1 MFGQDS
7 IKNLDDYRNKLSE
20 LKEYILDFDASA
32 RTQRAQNILS
42 VDISEYERA
51 VDIYDE
57 LIQKDNSLT
66 ESAAKKQAISEA
78 FQNASDSARDY
89 AAANDMTAESVSKFQ
104 QRQTVAI
111 DAMQKTSLASR
122 AAAIGMGLLN
132 TALTSLAVA
141 GASIIIN
148 AVVQAIDELIIT
160 QEECVEKAAELNSE
174 YQSLENE
181 LQSLTSELNATK
193 EAIAELEGQGTLTIT
208 EQGELETLKE
218 QNAELERQ
226 IALKKTLQEQNRA
239 NASAN
244 AEAYFNTTEKY
255 EVHGP
260 QQIWFTD
267 DPNSG
272 TVLEEAQYYM
282 DQIDVLN
289 AELADAQ
296 KRQSEYANTLG
307 ETSTEYQAV
316 TGRIAEIQAE
326 TTKYNEALTS
336 LVSEID
342 TQAESLDTSTESG
355 KQLKSAIDDLLLSYM
370 QFTDSD
376 SFFDSFVSTK
386 GFERLDR
393 SFSRM
398 AENNE
403 LTAEAIA
410 QNQEFVWELTQAGIT
425 IDEVVEHYN
434 ALAAAARES
443 GAAMSDGFD
452 LSNYADVDAALA
464 DIIERLDVI
473 NSTEINAAHFE
484 DLDNTAWEDLQIL
497 MEETGMTLE
506 QVIERAEE
514 LGLVASSGAGLLGDG
529 FADAAQDA
537 QILMTNLA
545 GVQQRMDVLIG
556 AYQSLANGEKLSA
569 STMQELLNYYPQ
581 LESELMQ
588 YLTGMRTHTELMA
601 DLEELYQLD
610 LDNWNALLTAKL
622 ENDSEFWAQ
631 WLSNNETWVDEFA
644 SAYGVDLSNYTSY
657 AQAKMALMQAMINM
671 QNMEVIGG
679 RETTVDDTG
688 AIVTGQ
694 RRVQDAVNVTEDA
707 VKSLE
712 DAFKQAQS
720 VSFNAL
726 EGQFGSLQSAIDSTA
741 NSARDAA
748 SAIRSIAS
756 SSLSQIN
763 GLMDMTISMLKQDLQ
778 NQLDGIDAS
787 LDAMQ
792 DNYNAQKDNIEANR
806 DAALDSI
813 EDQIDALR
821 DQKDAQ
827 DDMYDAQIDALRD
840 AQDAQD
846 KIYEDQ
852 IDALEDELD
861 AYNKIIDA
869 QIEMIRLKEEQH
881 DYENELADKQKEV
894 ADIEAQLA
902 ELGLDDSI
910 EAQKK
915 RLELEEELAEK
926 KEELEEFQHD
936 KNIEDQ
942 ITALENEKKQYEEE
956 QQAAI
961 DRIEAEKEAYD
972 EMISVKIEGI
982 QKAKEAFDDSIEAEI
997 NALQDQKDRMQDYY
1011 DSQLANLQRNYEAD
1025 RAAAEAQKERIQ
1037 AQINDEASLRQ
1048 QAIELIEGR
1057 SQEFYNRLIEWN
1069 RQYGTGIDADVTLKW
1084 NNAYAALETFG
1095 GKQFDVLSVMNDL
1108 TFAADGFTAS
1118 LSEAVAEAGNL
1129 QSALQGVLN
1138 MQSTVAKFNQ
1148 ASMIDAA
1155 TSHGASPGGKPTPF
1169 AKYHEGGEVGKDNT
1183 ISYKKFR
1190 SYMENLK
1197 SDEIPAILQKKE
1209 WVLTEE
1215 QQGNI
1220 LKLAQNQ
1227 QEIIDSFTRMYR
1239 SLSSA
1244 LPDNDLSSL
1253 NRTLSTNGIPEMPES
1268 VSAVSGSEPINFF
1281 ISTEITGNA
1290 DDSVM
1295 DDWFAKNSEAFQD
1308 RFARYTLERINY
1320 KRSLRTVR

>member
-1 MFGQDS
+1 MFNQGS
-7 IKNLDDYRNKLSE
+7 LKELDGYKNKLSE
-20 LKEYILDFDASA
+20 VFQYITDFNASK
-32 RTQRAQNILS
+32 RTQQAQSILNID
-42 VDISEYERA
+42 VSEYEKA
-51 VDIYDE
+51 VSVYED
-57 LIQKDNSLT
+57 LLKKDSAFT

-78 FQNASDSARDY
+78 FKDASDSLKNY
-89 AAANDMTAESVSKFQ
+89 AAANDLTSESVGRFKQ
-104 QRQTVAI
+104 QQTVAI
-111 DAMQKTSLASR
+111 ETMQKTSLASK
-122 AAAIGMGLLN
+122 AASVGVGLLSA
-132 TALTSLAVA
+132 ALSSIVTLAVV
-141 GASIIIN
+141 STI
-148 AVVQAIDELIIT
+148 QALITKIDELLHQEEIWLEKT
-160 QEECVEKAAELNSE
+160 QELKEKHEELESE
-174 YQSLENE
+174 IA
-181 LQSLTSELNATK
+181 SLTSELDNLNK
-193 EAIAELEGQGTLTIT
+193 QIDELEGKDHLTLT
-208 EQGELETLKE
+208 EQSDLENLRNQRLELEQTLAVQRQLNEEARKAESDAAINYFKSNNIIDNTFGLMGE
-218 QNAELERQ
+218 QTSLESQ
-226 IALKKTLQEQNRA
+226 IQTSTR
-239 NASAN
+239 
-244 AEAYFNTTEKY
+244 
-255 EVHGP
+255 
-260 QQIWFTD
+260 
-267 DPNSG
+267 
-272 TVLEEAQYYM
+272 VLEQMKERFGENSDVAQS
-282 DQIDVLN
+282 
-289 AELADAQ
+289 AQ
-296 KRQSEYANTLG
+296 KDLDELTAKFKEND
-307 ETSTEYQAV
+307 QA
-316 TGRIAEIQAE
+316 IQE
-326 TTKYNEALTS
+326 NIKNIML
-336 LVSEID
+336 
-342 TQAESLDTSTESG
+342 QAESLSDDSDAAQMLKDSINDLYTAYLMDQGDIGGAYTSFLKSNDLG
-355 KQLKSAIDDLLLSYM
+355 SLDKQLQSL
-370 QFTDSD
+370 
-376 SFFDSFVSTK
+376 
-386 GFERLDR
+386 
-393 SFSRM
+393 
-398 AENNE
+398 AEHKE
-403 LTAEAIA
+403 LTREDILA
-410 QNQEFVWELTQAGIT
+410 NQEFVWMLTQVGIT

-434 ALAAAARES
+434 ALAAAQQS
-443 GAAMSDGFD
+443 AADAPSFD
-452 LSNYADVDAALA
+452 LSSAEGLKSALS
-464 DIIERLDVI
+464 DIIERLGVV
-473 NSTEINAAHFE
+473 NSTELNAANF
-484 DLDNTAWEDLQIL
+484 DTVDGDAGDAWAELQRI
-497 MEETGMTLE
+497 MQETGMTLE
-506 QVIERAEE
+506 EIIEKSEE
-514 LGLVASSGAGLLGDG
+514 FGLVSSDEISQLTDEFIEANQNTQTFSQNLSNIQTRI
-529 FADAAQDA
+529 DA
-537 QILMTNLA
+537 LTS
-545 GVQQRMDVLIG
+545 
-556 AYQSLANGEKLSA
+556 AYQSLSNGEKLSA
-569 STMQELLNYYPQ
+569 DIVQNLLSYYPQ
-581 LESELMQ
+581 LESELLE
-588 YLTGMRTHTELMA
+588 YLAGLRSQSQLMA
-601 DLEELYQLD
+601 DLESAYQVD
-610 LDNWNALLTAKL
+610 LDNWRALILAKM
-622 ENDSEFWAQ
+622 
-631 WLSNNETWVDEFA
+631 SNNEEFYSQIITDNAAWVSEF
-644 SAYGVDLSNYTSY
+644 SRQYGVDLSQCQSY
-657 AQAKMALMQAMINM
+657 AQAKIKVFQTIMDAAMAAARATAGMTNIEGPLTWEQTSGATTAALEEIERAMEELNSISM
-671 QNMEVIGG
+671 GSI
-679 RETTVDDTG
+679 
-688 AIVTGQ
+688 
-694 RRVQDAVNVTEDA
+694 
-707 VKSLE
+707 
-712 DAFKQAQS
+712 
-720 VSFNAL
+720 
-726 EGQFGSLQSAIDSTA
+726 EGQFSSLKSAIDSTA

-910 EAQKK
+910 EAQKQ

-1037 AQINDEASLRQ
+1037 AQINDEAALRQ

-1084 NNAYAALETFG
+1084 NNAYAALEAFG
-1095 GKQFDVLSVMNDL
+1095 GKQFDVLDVMNNL
-1108 TFAADGFTAS
+1108 TVAADGFNES
-1118 LSEAVAEAGNL
+1118 LRQAVEEAGNL

-1138 MQSTVAKFNQ
+1138 MQSSVNR

-1183 ISYKKFR
+1183 ISYKQFR

-1227 QEIIDSFTRMYR
+1227 QEIIDSFTRMYS

-1253 NRTLSTNGIPEMPES
+1253 NRTLSANGIPEMPES

-1295 DDWFAKNSEAFQD
+1295 DDWFTKNSEAFQD

>member
-1 MFGQDS
+1 MFNQGS
-7 IKNLDDYRNKLSE
+7 LKELDDYKNKLSE
-20 LKEYILDFDASA
+20 VFQYITDFNASK
-32 RTQRAQNILS
+32 RTQQAQSILNID
-42 VDISEYERA
+42 VSEYEKA
-51 VDIYDE
+51 VSIYED
-57 LIQKDNSLT
+57 LLKKDSAFT

-78 FQNASDSARDY
+78 FKDASDSLKNY
-89 AAANDMTAESVSKFQ
+89 AAANDLTSESVGRFKQ
-104 QRQTVAI
+104 QQTVAI
-111 DAMQKTSLASR
+111 ETMQKTSLASK
-122 AAAIGMGLLN
+122 AASVGVGLLSA
-132 TALTSLAVA
+132 ALSSIVTLAVV
-141 GASIIIN
+141 STI
-148 AVVQAIDELIIT
+148 QALITKIDELLHQEEIWLEKT
-160 QEECVEKAAELNSE
+160 QELKEKHEELESE
-174 YQSLENE
+174 IA
-181 LQSLTSELNATK
+181 SLTSELDNLNK
-193 EAIAELEGQGTLTIT
+193 QIDELEGKDHLTLT
-208 EQGELETLKE
+208 EQSDLENLRNQRLELEQTLAVQRQLNEEARKAESDAAINYFKSNNIIDNTFGLMGE
-218 QNAELERQ
+218 QTSLESQ
-226 IALKKTLQEQNRA
+226 IQTSTR
-239 NASAN
+239 
-244 AEAYFNTTEKY
+244 
-255 EVHGP
+255 
-260 QQIWFTD
+260 
-267 DPNSG
+267 
-272 TVLEEAQYYM
+272 VLEQMKERFGENSDVAQS
-282 DQIDVLN
+282 
-289 AELADAQ
+289 AQ
-296 KRQSEYANTLG
+296 KDLDELTAKFKEND
-307 ETSTEYQAV
+307 QA
-316 TGRIAEIQAE
+316 IQE
-326 TTKYNEALTS
+326 NIKNIML
-336 LVSEID
+336 
-342 TQAESLDTSTESG
+342 QAESLSDDSDAAKMLKDSINDLYTAYLMDQGDIGGAYTSFLKSNDLG
-355 KQLKSAIDDLLLSYM
+355 SLDKQLQSL
-370 QFTDSD
+370 
-376 SFFDSFVSTK
+376 
-386 GFERLDR
+386 
-393 SFSRM
+393 
-398 AENNE
+398 AEHKE
-403 LTAEAIA
+403 LTREDILA
-410 QNQEFVWELTQAGIT
+410 NQEFVWMLTQVGIT

-434 ALAAAARES
+434 ALAAAQQS
-443 GAAMSDGFD
+443 AADAPSFD
-452 LSNYADVDAALA
+452 LSSAEGLKSALS
-464 DIIERLDVI
+464 DIIERLGVV
-473 NSTEINAAHFE
+473 NATELNAANF
-484 DLDNTAWEDLQIL
+484 DTVDGDAGDAWAELQRI
-497 MEETGMTLE
+497 MQETGMTLE
-506 QVIERAEE
+506 EIIEKSEE
-514 LGLVASSGAGLLGDG
+514 FGLVSSDG
-529 FADAAQDA
+529 ISQLTDEFIEANQNTQTFSQNLSNIQTRIDA
-537 QILMTNLA
+537 LTS
-545 GVQQRMDVLIG
+545 
-556 AYQSLANGEKLSA
+556 AYQSLSNGEKLSA
-569 STMQELLNYYPQ
+569 DIVQNLLSYYPQ
-581 LESELMQ
+581 LESELLE
-588 YLTGMRTHTELMA
+588 YLAGLRSQSQLMA
-601 DLEELYQLD
+601 DLESAYQVD
-610 LDNWNALLTAKL
+610 LDNWRALILAKM
-622 ENDSEFWAQ
+622 
-631 WLSNNETWVDEFA
+631 SNNEEFYSQIITDNAAWVSEF
-644 SAYGVDLSNYTSY
+644 SRQYGVDLSQCQSY
-657 AQAKMALMQAMINM
+657 AQAKIKVFQTIMDAAMAAARATAGMTNIEGPLTWEQTSGATTAALEEIERAMEELNSISM
-671 QNMEVIGG
+671 GSI
-679 RETTVDDTG
+679 
-688 AIVTGQ
+688 
-694 RRVQDAVNVTEDA
+694 
-707 VKSLE
+707 
-712 DAFKQAQS
+712 
-720 VSFNAL
+720 
-726 EGQFGSLQSAIDSTA
+726 EGQFSSLQSAIDSTA

-910 EAQKK
+910 EAQKQ

-942 ITALENEKKQYEEE
+942 IAALENEKKQYEEE

-1084 NNAYAALETFG
+1084 NNAYAALEAFG
-1095 GKQFDVLSVMNDL
+1095 GKQFDVLDVMNNL
-1108 TFAADGFTAS
+1108 TVAADGFNES
-1118 LSEAVAEAGNL
+1118 LRQAVEEAGNL
-1129 QSALQGVLN
+1129 QSALKGVLN
-1138 MQSTVAKFNQ
+1138 MQSSVNR

-1183 ISYKKFR
+1183 ISYKQFR

-1227 QEIIDSFTRMYR
+1227 QEIIDSFTRMYS

>member
-1 MFGQDS
+1 MFNQGS
-7 IKNLDDYRNKLSE
+7 LKELDDYKNKLSE
-20 LKEYILDFDASA
+20 VFQYITDFNASK
-32 RTQRAQNILS
+32 RTQQAQSILNID
-42 VDISEYERA
+42 VSEYEKA
-51 VDIYDE
+51 VSIYED
-57 LIQKDNSLT
+57 LLKKDSAFT

-78 FQNASDSARDY
+78 FKDASDSLKNY
-89 AAANDMTAESVSKFQ
+89 AAANDLTSESVGRFKQ
-104 QRQTVAI
+104 QQTVAI
-111 DAMQKTSLASR
+111 ETMQKTSLASK
-122 AAAIGMGLLN
+122 AASVGVGLLSA
-132 TALTSLAVA
+132 ALSSIVTLAVV
-141 GASIIIN
+141 STI
-148 AVVQAIDELIIT
+148 QALITKIDELLHQEEIWLEKT
-160 QEECVEKAAELNSE
+160 QELKEKHEELESE
-174 YQSLENE
+174 IA
-181 LQSLTSELNATK
+181 SLTSELDNLNK
-193 EAIAELEGQGTLTIT
+193 QIDELEGKDHLTLT
-208 EQGELETLKE
+208 EQSDLENLRNQRLELEQTLAVQRQLNEEARKAESDAAINYFKSNNIIDNTFGLMGE
-218 QNAELERQ
+218 QTSLESQ
-226 IALKKTLQEQNRA
+226 IQTSTR
-239 NASAN
+239 
-244 AEAYFNTTEKY
+244 
-255 EVHGP
+255 
-260 QQIWFTD
+260 
-267 DPNSG
+267 
-272 TVLEEAQYYM
+272 VLEQMKERFGENSDVAQS
-282 DQIDVLN
+282 
-289 AELADAQ
+289 AQ
-296 KRQSEYANTLG
+296 KDLDELTAKFKEND
-307 ETSTEYQAV
+307 QA
-316 TGRIAEIQAE
+316 IQE
-326 TTKYNEALTS
+326 NIKNIML
-336 LVSEID
+336 
-342 TQAESLDTSTESG
+342 QAESLSDDSDAAKMLKDSINDLYTAYLMDQGDIGGAYTSFLKSNDLG
-355 KQLKSAIDDLLLSYM
+355 SLDKQLQSL
-370 QFTDSD
+370 
-376 SFFDSFVSTK
+376 
-386 GFERLDR
+386 
-393 SFSRM
+393 
-398 AENNE
+398 AEHKE
-403 LTAEAIA
+403 LTREDILA
-410 QNQEFVWELTQAGIT
+410 NQEFVWMLTQVGIT

-434 ALAAAARES
+434 ALAAAQQS
-443 GAAMSDGFD
+443 AADAPSFD
-452 LSNYADVDAALA
+452 LSSAEGLKSALS
-464 DIIERLDVI
+464 DIIERLGVV
-473 NSTEINAAHFE
+473 NSTELNAANFDTVDGDE
-484 DLDNTAWEDLQIL
+484 GDAWAELQRI
-497 MEETGMTLE
+497 MQETGMTLE
-506 QVIERAEE
+506 EIIEKSEE
-514 LGLVASSGAGLLGDG
+514 FGLVSSDG
-529 FADAAQDA
+529 ISQLTDEFIEANQNTQTFSQNLSNIQTRIDA
-537 QILMTNLA
+537 LTS
-545 GVQQRMDVLIG
+545 
-556 AYQSLANGEKLSA
+556 AYQSLSNGEKLSA
-569 STMQELLNYYPQ
+569 DIVQNLLSYYPQ
-581 LESELMQ
+581 LESELLE
-588 YLTGMRTHTELMA
+588 YLAGLRSQSQLMA
-601 DLEELYQLD
+601 DLESAYQVD
-610 LDNWNALLTAKL
+610 LDNWRALILAKM
-622 ENDSEFWAQ
+622 
-631 WLSNNETWVDEFA
+631 SNNEEFYSQIITDNAAWVSEF
-644 SAYGVDLSNYTSY
+644 SRQYGVDLSQCQSY
-657 AQAKMALMQAMINM
+657 AQAKIKVFQTIMDAAMAAARATAGMTNIEGPLTWEQTSGATTAALEEIERAMEELNSISM
-671 QNMEVIGG
+671 GSI
-679 RETTVDDTG
+679 
-688 AIVTGQ
+688 
-694 RRVQDAVNVTEDA
+694 
-707 VKSLE
+707 
-712 DAFKQAQS
+712 
-720 VSFNAL
+720 
-726 EGQFGSLQSAIDSTA
+726 EGQFSSLQSAIDSTA

-792 DNYNAQKDNIEANR
+792 DHYNAQKDNIEANR

-910 EAQKK
+910 EAQKQ

-1037 AQINDEASLRQ
+1037 AQINDEAALRQ

-1183 ISYKKFR
+1183 ISYKQFR
-1190 SYMENLK
+1190 TYMENLK

-1227 QEIIDSFTRMYR
+1227 QEIIDSFTRMYS

>member
-1 MFGQDS
+1 MFNQGS
-7 IKNLDDYRNKLSE
+7 LKELDDYKNKLSE
-20 LKEYILDFDASA
+20 VFQYITDFNASK
-32 RTQRAQNILS
+32 RTQQAQSILNID
-42 VDISEYERA
+42 VSEYEKA
-51 VDIYDE
+51 VSIYED
-57 LIQKDNSLT
+57 LLKKDSAFT

-78 FQNASDSARDY
+78 FKDASDSLKNY
-89 AAANDMTAESVSKFQ
+89 AAANDLTSESVGRFKQ
-104 QRQTVAI
+104 QQTVAI
-111 DAMQKTSLASR
+111 ETMQKTSLASK
-122 AAAIGMGLLN
+122 AASVGVGLLSA
-132 TALTSLAVA
+132 ALSSIVTLAVV
-141 GASIIIN
+141 STI
-148 AVVQAIDELIIT
+148 QALITKIDELLHQEEIWLEKT
-160 QEECVEKAAELNSE
+160 QELKEKHEELESE
-174 YQSLENE
+174 IA
-181 LQSLTSELNATK
+181 SLTSELDNLNK
-193 EAIAELEGQGTLTIT
+193 QIDELEGKDHLTLT
-208 EQGELETLKE
+208 EQSDLENLRNQRLELEQTLAVQRQLNEEARKAESDAAINYFKSNNIIDNTFGLMGE
-218 QNAELERQ
+218 QTSLESQ
-226 IALKKTLQEQNRA
+226 IQTSTR
-239 NASAN
+239 
-244 AEAYFNTTEKY
+244 
-255 EVHGP
+255 
-260 QQIWFTD
+260 
-267 DPNSG
+267 
-272 TVLEEAQYYM
+272 VLEQMKERFGENSDVAQS
-282 DQIDVLN
+282 
-289 AELADAQ
+289 AQ
-296 KRQSEYANTLG
+296 KDLDELTAKFKEND
-307 ETSTEYQAV
+307 QA
-316 TGRIAEIQAE
+316 IQE
-326 TTKYNEALTS
+326 NIKNIML
-336 LVSEID
+336 
-342 TQAESLDTSTESG
+342 QAESLSDDSDAAKMLKDSINDLYTAYLMDQGDIGGAYTSFLKSNDLG
-355 KQLKSAIDDLLLSYM
+355 SLDKQLQSL
-370 QFTDSD
+370 
-376 SFFDSFVSTK
+376 
-386 GFERLDR
+386 
-393 SFSRM
+393 
-398 AENNE
+398 AEHKE
-403 LTAEAIA
+403 LTREDILA
-410 QNQEFVWELTQAGIT
+410 NQEFVWMLTQVGIT

-434 ALAAAARES
+434 ALAAAQQS
-443 GAAMSDGFD
+443 AADAPSFD
-452 LSNYADVDAALA
+452 LSSAEGLKSALS
-464 DIIERLDVI
+464 DIIERLGVV
-473 NSTEINAAHFE
+473 NSTELNAANF
-484 DLDNTAWEDLQIL
+484 DTVDGDAGDAWAELQRI
-497 MEETGMTLE
+497 MQETGMTLE
-506 QVIERAEE
+506 EIIEKSEE
-514 LGLVASSGAGLLGDG
+514 FGLVSSDG
-529 FADAAQDA
+529 ISQLTDELIEANQNTQTFSQNLSNIQTRIDA
-537 QILMTNLA
+537 LTS
-545 GVQQRMDVLIG
+545 
-556 AYQSLANGEKLSA
+556 AYQSLSNGEKLSA
-569 STMQELLNYYPQ
+569 DIVQNLLSYYPQ
-581 LESELMQ
+581 LESELLE
-588 YLTGMRTHTELMA
+588 YLAGLRSQSQLMA
-601 DLEELYQLD
+601 DLESAYQVD
-610 LDNWNALLTAKL
+610 LDNWRALILAKM
-622 ENDSEFWAQ
+622 
-631 WLSNNETWVDEFA
+631 SNNEEFYSQIITDNAAWVSEF
-644 SAYGVDLSNYTSY
+644 SRQYGVDLSQCQSY
-657 AQAKMALMQAMINM
+657 AQAKIKVFQTIMDAAMAAARATAGMTNIEGPLTWEQTSGATTAALEEIERAMEELNSISM
-671 QNMEVIGG
+671 GSI
-679 RETTVDDTG
+679 
-688 AIVTGQ
+688 
-694 RRVQDAVNVTEDA
+694 
-707 VKSLE
+707 
-712 DAFKQAQS
+712 
-720 VSFNAL
+720 
-726 EGQFGSLQSAIDSTA
+726 EGQFSSLQSAIDSTA

-778 NQLDGIDAS
+778 NELDGIDAS

-910 EAQKK
+910 EAQKQ

-1227 QEIIDSFTRMYR
+1227 QEIIDSFTRMYS

-1308 RFARYTLERINY
+1308 RFARYTLERINF

>member
-1 MFGQDS
+1 MFNQGS
-7 IKNLDDYRNKLSE
+7 LKELDDYKNKLSE
-20 LKEYILDFDASA
+20 VFQYITDFNASK
-32 RTQRAQNILS
+32 RTQQAQSILNID
-42 VDISEYERA
+42 VSEYEKA
-51 VDIYDE
+51 VSIYED
-57 LIQKDNSLT
+57 LLKKDSAFT

-78 FQNASDSARDY
+78 FKDASDSLKNY
-89 AAANDMTAESVSKFQ
+89 AAANDLTSESVGRFKQ
-104 QRQTVAI
+104 QQTVAI
-111 DAMQKTSLASR
+111 ETMQKTSLASK
-122 AAAIGMGLLN
+122 AASVGVGLLSA
-132 TALTSLAVA
+132 ALSSIVTLAVV
-141 GASIIIN
+141 STI
-148 AVVQAIDELIIT
+148 QALITKIDELLHQEEIWLEKT
-160 QEECVEKAAELNSE
+160 QELKEKHEELESE
-174 YQSLENE
+174 IA
-181 LQSLTSELNATK
+181 SLTSELDNLNK
-193 EAIAELEGQGTLTIT
+193 QIDELEDKDHLTLT
-208 EQGELETLKE
+208 EQSDLENLRNQRLELEQTLAVQRQLNEEARKAESDAAINYFKSNNIIDNTFGLMGE
-218 QNAELERQ
+218 QTSLESQ
-226 IALKKTLQEQNRA
+226 IQTSTR
-239 NASAN
+239 
-244 AEAYFNTTEKY
+244 
-255 EVHGP
+255 
-260 QQIWFTD
+260 
-267 DPNSG
+267 
-272 TVLEEAQYYM
+272 VLEQMKERFGENSDVAQS
-282 DQIDVLN
+282 
-289 AELADAQ
+289 AQ
-296 KRQSEYANTLG
+296 KDLDELTAKFKEND
-307 ETSTEYQAV
+307 QA
-316 TGRIAEIQAE
+316 IQE
-326 TTKYNEALTS
+326 NIKNIML
-336 LVSEID
+336 
-342 TQAESLDTSTESG
+342 QAESLSDDSDAAKMLKDSINDLYTAYLMDQGDIGGAYTSFLKSNDLG
-355 KQLKSAIDDLLLSYM
+355 SLDKQLQSL
-370 QFTDSD
+370 
-376 SFFDSFVSTK
+376 
-386 GFERLDR
+386 
-393 SFSRM
+393 
-398 AENNE
+398 AEHKE
-403 LTAEAIA
+403 LTREDILA
-410 QNQEFVWELTQAGIT
+410 NQEFVWMLTQVGIT

-434 ALAAAARES
+434 ALAAAQQS
-443 GAAMSDGFD
+443 AADAPSFD
-452 LSNYADVDAALA
+452 LSSAEGLKSALS
-464 DIIERLDVI
+464 DIIERLGVV
-473 NSTEINAAHFE
+473 NSTELNAANF
-484 DLDNTAWEDLQIL
+484 DTVDGDAGDAWAELQRI
-497 MEETGMTLE
+497 MQETGMTLE
-506 QVIERAEE
+506 EIIEKSEE
-514 LGLVASSGAGLLGDG
+514 FGLVSSDG
-529 FADAAQDA
+529 ISQLTDEFIEANQNTQTFSQNLSNIQTRIDA
-537 QILMTNLA
+537 LTS
-545 GVQQRMDVLIG
+545 
-556 AYQSLANGEKLSA
+556 AYQSLSNGEKLSA
-569 STMQELLNYYPQ
+569 DIVQNLLSYYPQ
-581 LESELMQ
+581 LESELLE
-588 YLTGMRTHTELMA
+588 YLAGLRSQSQLMA
-601 DLEELYQLD
+601 DLESAYQVD
-610 LDNWNALLTAKL
+610 LDNWRALILAKM
-622 ENDSEFWAQ
+622 
-631 WLSNNETWVDEFA
+631 SNNEEFYSQIITDNAAWVSEF
-644 SAYGVDLSNYTSY
+644 SRQYGVDLSQCQSY
-657 AQAKMALMQAMINM
+657 AQAKIKVFQTIMDAAMAAARATAGMTNIEGPLTWEQTSGATTAALEEIERAMEELNSISM
-671 QNMEVIGG
+671 GSI
-679 RETTVDDTG
+679 
-688 AIVTGQ
+688 
-694 RRVQDAVNVTEDA
+694 
-707 VKSLE
+707 
-712 DAFKQAQS
+712 
-720 VSFNAL
+720 
-726 EGQFGSLQSAIDSTA
+726 EGQFSSLQSAIDSTA

-910 EAQKK
+910 EAQKQ

-1037 AQINDEASLRQ
+1037 AQINDEAALRQ

-1084 NNAYAALETFG
+1084 NNAYAALEAFG
-1095 GKQFDVLSVMNDL
+1095 GKQFDVLDVMNNL
-1108 TFAADGFTAS
+1108 TVAADGFNES
-1118 LSEAVAEAGNL
+1118 LRQAVEEAGNL
-1129 QSALQGVLN
+1129 QSALKGVLN
-1138 MQSTVAKFNQ
+1138 MQSSVNRAG
-1148 ASMIDAA
+1148 MIDAA

-1183 ISYKKFR
+1183 ISYKQFR

-1227 QEIIDSFTRMYR
+1227 QEIIDSFTRMYS

>member
-1 MFGQDS
+1 MFNQGS
-7 IKNLDDYRNKLSE
+7 LKELDDYKNKLSE
-20 LKEYILDFDASA
+20 VFQYITDFNASK
-32 RTQRAQNILS
+32 RTQQAQSILNID
-42 VDISEYERA
+42 VSEYEKA
-51 VDIYDE
+51 VSIYDE
-57 LIQKDNSLT
+57 LLQKDSELT
-66 ESAAKKQAISEA
+66 KEAAKKQAISDA
-78 FQNASDSARDY
+78 FQDASDSLKNY
-89 AAANDMTAESVSKFQ
+89 AAANDLTSESVGRFKQ
-104 QRQTVAI
+104 QQTVAI
-111 DAMQKTSLASR
+111 ETMQKTSLASK
-122 AAAIGMGLLN
+122 AASVGVGLLSA
-132 TALTSLAVA
+132 ALSSIVTLAVV
-141 GASIIIN
+141 STI
-148 AVVQAIDELIIT
+148 QALITKIDELLHQEEIWLEKT
-160 QEECVEKAAELNSE
+160 QELKEKHEELESE
-174 YQSLENE
+174 IA
-181 LQSLTSELNATK
+181 SLTSELDNLNK
-193 EAIAELEGQGTLTIT
+193 QIDELEGKDHLTLT
-208 EQGELETLKE
+208 EQSDLENLRNQRLELEQTLAVQRQLNEEARKAESDAAINYFKSNNIIDNTFGLMGE
-218 QNAELERQ
+218 QTSLESQ
-226 IALKKTLQEQNRA
+226 IQTSTR
-239 NASAN
+239 
-244 AEAYFNTTEKY
+244 
-255 EVHGP
+255 
-260 QQIWFTD
+260 
-267 DPNSG
+267 
-272 TVLEEAQYYM
+272 VLEQMKERFGENSDVAQS
-282 DQIDVLN
+282 
-289 AELADAQ
+289 AQ
-296 KRQSEYANTLG
+296 KDLDELTAKFKEND
-307 ETSTEYQAV
+307 QA
-316 TGRIAEIQAE
+316 IQE
-326 TTKYNEALTS
+326 SIKNIML
-336 LVSEID
+336 
-342 TQAESLDTSTESG
+342 QAESLSDDSDAAKMLKDSINDLYTAYLMDQGDIGGAYTSFLKSNDLG
-355 KQLKSAIDDLLLSYM
+355 SLDKQLQSL
-370 QFTDSD
+370 
-376 SFFDSFVSTK
+376 
-386 GFERLDR
+386 
-393 SFSRM
+393 
-398 AENNE
+398 AEHKE
-403 LTAEAIA
+403 LTREDILA
-410 QNQEFVWELTQAGIT
+410 NQEFVWMLTQVGIT

-434 ALAAAARES
+434 ALAAAQQS
-443 GAAMSDGFD
+443 AADAPSFD
-452 LSNYADVDAALA
+452 LSSAEGLKSALS
-464 DIIERLDVI
+464 DIIERLGVV
-473 NSTEINAAHFE
+473 NSTELNAANF
-484 DLDNTAWEDLQIL
+484 DTVDGDSGDAWAELQRI
-497 MEETGMTLE
+497 MQETGMTLE
-506 QVIERAEE
+506 EIIEKSEE
-514 LGLVASSGAGLLGDG
+514 FGLVSSDG
-529 FADAAQDA
+529 ISQLTDEFIEANQNTQTFSQNLSNIQTRIDA
-537 QILMTNLA
+537 LTS
-545 GVQQRMDVLIG
+545 
-556 AYQSLANGEKLSA
+556 AYQSLSNGEKLSA
-569 STMQELLNYYPQ
+569 DIVQNLLSYYPQ
-581 LESELMQ
+581 LESELLE
-588 YLTGMRTHTELMA
+588 YLAGLRSQSQLMA
-601 DLEELYQLD
+601 DLESAYQVD
-610 LDNWNALLTAKL
+610 LDNWRALILAKM
-622 ENDSEFWAQ
+622 
-631 WLSNNETWVDEFA
+631 SNNEEFYSQIITDNAAWVSEFLRQ
-644 SAYGVDLSNYTSY
+644 YGVDLSQCQSY
-657 AQAKMALMQAMINM
+657 AQAKIKVFQTIMDAAMAAARATAGMTNIEGPLTWEQTSGATTAALEEIERAMEELNSISM
-671 QNMEVIGG
+671 GSI
-679 RETTVDDTG
+679 
-688 AIVTGQ
+688 
-694 RRVQDAVNVTEDA
+694 
-707 VKSLE
+707 
-712 DAFKQAQS
+712 
-720 VSFNAL
+720 

-846 KIYEDQ
+846 KIYDDQ

-910 EAQKK
+910 EAQKQ

-1037 AQINDEASLRQ
+1037 AQINDEAALRQ

-1084 NNAYAALETFG
+1084 NNAYAALEAFG
-1095 GKQFDVLSVMNDL
+1095 GKQFDVLDVMNNL
-1108 TFAADGFTAS
+1108 TVAADGFNES
-1118 LSEAVAEAGNL
+1118 LRQAVEEAGNL

-1138 MQSTVAKFNQ
+1138 MQSSVNR

-1183 ISYKKFR
+1183 ISYKQFR

-1227 QEIIDSFTRMYR
+1227 QEIIDSFTRMYS

-1268 VSAVSGSEPINFF
+1268 VSTVSGSEPINFF

-1308 RFARYTLERINY
+1308 RFARYTLERINF

>member
-1 MFGQDS
+1 MFNQGS
-7 IKNLDDYRNKLSE
+7 LKELDDYKNKLSE
-20 LKEYILDFDASA
+20 VFQYITDFNASK
-32 RTQRAQNILS
+32 RTQQAQSILNID
-42 VDISEYERA
+42 VSEYEKA
-51 VDIYDE
+51 VAIYED
-57 LIQKDNSLT
+57 LLKKDSAFT

-78 FQNASDSARDY
+78 FKDASDSLKNY
-89 AAANDMTAESVSKFQ
+89 AAANDLTSESVGRFKQ
-104 QRQTVAI
+104 QQTVAI
-111 DAMQKTSLASR
+111 ETMQKTSLASK
-122 AAAIGMGLLN
+122 AASVGVGLLSA
-132 TALTSLAVA
+132 ALSSIVTLAVV
-141 GASIIIN
+141 STI
-148 AVVQAIDELIIT
+148 QALITKIDELLHQEEIWLEKT
-160 QEECVEKAAELNSE
+160 QELKEKHEELESE
-174 YQSLENE
+174 IA
-181 LQSLTSELNATK
+181 SLTSELDNLNK
-193 EAIAELEGQGTLTIT
+193 QIDELEDKDHLTLT
-208 EQGELETLKE
+208 EQSDLENLRNQRLELEQTLAV
-218 QNAELERQ
+218 QRQ
-226 IALKKTLQEQNRA
+226 LN
-239 NASAN
+239 
-244 AEAYFNTTEKY
+244 
-255 EVHGP
+255 
-260 QQIWFTD
+260 
-267 DPNSG
+267 
-272 TVLEEAQYYM
+272 EEAKKAESDATINYFKSNNIIDNTFGLMGEQTSLESQIQTSTRVL
-282 DQIDVLN
+282 DQMKERFGENSDV
-289 AELADAQ
+289 AQSAQ
-296 KRQSEYANTLG
+296 KDLDELTAKFKEND
-307 ETSTEYQAV
+307 QA
-316 TGRIAEIQAE
+316 IQE
-326 TTKYNEALTS
+326 NIKNIML
-336 LVSEID
+336 
-342 TQAESLDTSTESG
+342 QAESLSDDSDAAKMLKDSINDLYTAYLMDQGDIGGAYTSFLRSNDLG
-355 KQLKSAIDDLLLSYM
+355 SLDKQLQSL
-370 QFTDSD
+370 
-376 SFFDSFVSTK
+376 
-386 GFERLDR
+386 
-393 SFSRM
+393 
-398 AENNE
+398 AEHKE
-403 LTAEAIA
+403 LTREDILA
-410 QNQEFVWELTQAGIT
+410 NQEFVWMLTQVGIT
-425 IDEVVEHYN
+425 IDEVVEHYH
-434 ALAAAARES
+434 ALAAAQQSVADAPS
-443 GAAMSDGFD
+443 FD
-452 LSNYADVDAALA
+452 LSSAEGLKSALS
-464 DIIERLDVI
+464 DIIERLGVV
-473 NSTEINAAHFE
+473 NSTELNAANF
-484 DLDNTAWEDLQIL
+484 DTVDGDAGDAWAELQRI
-497 MEETGMTLE
+497 MQETGMTLE
-506 QVIERAEE
+506 EIIEKSEE
-514 LGLVASSGAGLLGDG
+514 FGLVSSDG
-529 FADAAQDA
+529 ISQLTDEFIEANQNTQNFYQNLSNIQTRIDA
-537 QILMTNLA
+537 LTS
-545 GVQQRMDVLIG
+545 
-556 AYQSLANGEKLSA
+556 AYQSLSNGEKLSA
-569 STMQELLNYYPQ
+569 DTVQNLLSYYPQ
-581 LESELMQ
+581 LESELLE
-588 YLTGMRTHTELMA
+588 YLAGLRSQSQLMA
-601 DLEELYQLD
+601 DLESAYQVD
-610 LDNWNALLTAKL
+610 LDNWRALILAKM
-622 ENDSEFWAQ
+622 
-631 WLSNNETWVDEFA
+631 SNNEEFYSQIITDNAAWVSEF
-644 SAYGVDLSNYTSY
+644 SRQYGVDLSQCQSY
-657 AQAKMALMQAMINM
+657 AQAKIKVFQTIMDAAMAAARATAGMTNIEGPLTWEQTSGATTAALEEIERAMEELNSISM
-671 QNMEVIGG
+671 GSI
-679 RETTVDDTG
+679 
-688 AIVTGQ
+688 
-694 RRVQDAVNVTEDA
+694 
-707 VKSLE
+707 
-712 DAFKQAQS
+712 
-720 VSFNAL
+720 
-726 EGQFGSLQSAIDSTA
+726 EGQFSSLQSAIDSTA

-778 NQLDGIDAS
+778 NELDGIDAS

-910 EAQKK
+910 EAQKR

-1057 SQEFYNRLIEWN
+1057 SREFYNRLIEWN

-1183 ISYKKFR
+1183 ISYKQFR
-1190 SYMENLK
+1190 TYMENLK

-1227 QEIIDSFTRMYR
+1227 QEIIDSFTRMYS

-1268 VSAVSGSEPINFF
+1268 ASAVSGSEPINFF

>member
-1 MFGQDS
+1 MFNQGS
-7 IKNLDDYRNKLSE
+7 LKELDDYKNKLSE
-20 LKEYILDFDASA
+20 VFQYITDFNASK
-32 RTQRAQNILS
+32 RTQQAQSILNID
-42 VDISEYERA
+42 VSEYEKA
-51 VDIYDE
+51 VSIYDE
-57 LIQKDNSLT
+57 LLQKDSKLT
-66 ESAAKKQAISEA
+66 KEAAKKQAISDA
-78 FQNASDSARDY
+78 FQDASDSLRDY
-89 AAANDMTAESVSKFQ
+89 ADANDMTAASVSKFQ
-104 QRQTVAI
+104 QRQTAAI
-111 DAMQKTSLASR
+111 DAMQKTSLGAR
-122 AAAIGMGLLN
+122 AASVGVGLL
-132 TALTSLAVA
+132 TSALTAA
-141 GASIIIN
+141 GIAFVTMAAQWAWDN
-148 AVVQAIDELIIT
+148 LITPIET
-160 QEECVEKAAELNSE
+160 AAEKAQELRKEAE
-174 YQSLENE
+174 E
-181 LQSLTSELNATK
+181 LQSEVESLNGELQTTN
-193 EAIAELEGQGTLTIT
+193 ERIAELQAKGHLTFT
-208 EQGELETLKE
+208 EQGELANLQAQRE
-218 QNAELERQ
+218 ELER
-226 IALKKTLQEQNRA
+226 ILAVQEKLAEQKLAESKDAA
-239 NASAN
+239 NEFFTTSGFSASQYGIQYGTIT
-244 AEAYFNTTEKY
+244 EQTTELMD
-255 EVHGP
+255 
-260 QQIWFTD
+260 QAD
-267 DPNSG
+267 N
-272 TVLEEAQYYM
+272 LEERIRNLTKSM
-282 DQIDVLN
+282 
-289 AELADAQ
+289 AELAEAGETD
-296 KRQSEYANTLG
+296 SYEYSDLSNTL
-307 ETSTEYQAV
+307 ETAQASLQD
-316 TGRIAEIQAE
+316 IQGQIGDNISSMQEHSDYLDKNSEAF
-326 TTKYNEALTS
+326 KNYNEVLNRY
-336 LVSEID
+336 L
-342 TQAESLDTSTESG
+342 AE
-355 KQLKSAIDDLLLSYM
+355 DDLGKM
-370 QFTDSD
+370 
-376 SFFDSFVSTK
+376 FDNVVSSN
-386 GFERLDR
+386 GLERVDAY
-393 SFSRM
+393 FQRM
-398 AENNE
+398 AENGR
-403 LTAEAIA
+403 LTPEMIAQSEEYALAISKEGLSAEEASEHYYAMAEAKQTA
-410 QNQEFVWELTQAGIT
+410 ANAPQPDTDFSDFEDA
-425 IDEVVEHYN
+425 DE
-434 ALAAAARES
+434 ALKQ
-443 GAAMSDGFD
+443 
-452 LSNYADVDAALA
+452 V
-464 DIIERLDVI
+464 IEDMGVI
-473 NSTEINAAHFE
+473 NSTELNAAHFE
-484 DLDNTAWEDLQIL
+484 VEGMDASLWQEFIDYCNEYNLSV
-497 MEETGMTLE
+497 EEA
-506 QVIERAEE
+506 IEKAEE
-514 LGLVASSGAGLLGDG
+514 LGYVSSDAVGGIADS
-529 FADAAQDA
+529 FADAATSTQSMMA
-537 QILMTNLA
+537 GLA

-588 YLTGMRTHTELMA
+588 YLTGMRSHTELMA

-694 RRVQDAVNVTEDA
+694 QRVQDAVNVTEDA

-720 VSFNAL
+720 VSFNSL

-846 KIYEDQ
+846 KIYDDQ

-910 EAQKK
+910 EAQKQ

-1025 RAAAEAQKERIQ
+1025 RSAAEAQKERIQ

-1095 GKQFDVLSVMNDL
+1095 GKQFSVLEVMNDL
-1108 TFAADGFTAS
+1108 TFAADGFNES
-1118 LSEAVAEAGNL
+1118 LRQAVEEAGNL
-1129 QSALQGVLN
+1129 QSALQGVLS
-1138 MQSTVAKFNQ
+1138 MQSSVNR

-1183 ISYKKFR
+1183 ISYKQFR
-1190 SYMENLK
+1190 TYMENLK

-1227 QEIIDSFTRMYR
+1227 QEIIDSFTRMYS

-1320 KRSLRTVR
+1320 KRSLRNVR

>member
-1 MFGQDS
+1 MFNQGS
-7 IKNLDDYRNKLSE
+7 LKELDDYKNKLSE
-20 LKEYILDFDASA
+20 VFQYITDFNASK
-32 RTQRAQNILS
+32 RTQQAQSILNID
-42 VDISEYERA
+42 VSEYEKA
-51 VDIYDE
+51 VSIYED
-57 LIQKDNSLT
+57 LLKKDSAFT

-78 FQNASDSARDY
+78 FKDASDSLKNY
-89 AAANDMTAESVSKFQ
+89 AAANDLTSESVGRFKQ
-104 QRQTVAI
+104 QQTVAI
-111 DAMQKTSLASR
+111 ETMQKTSLASK
-122 AAAIGMGLLN
+122 AASVGVGLLSA
-132 TALTSLAVA
+132 ALSSIVTLAVV
-141 GASIIIN
+141 STI
-148 AVVQAIDELIIT
+148 QALITKIDELLHQEEIWLEKT
-160 QEECVEKAAELNSE
+160 QELKEKHEELESE
-174 YQSLENE
+174 IA
-181 LQSLTSELNATK
+181 SLTSELDNLNK
-193 EAIAELEGQGTLTIT
+193 QIDELEGKDHLTLT
-208 EQGELETLKE
+208 EQSDLENLRNQRLELEQTLAVQRQLNEEARKAESDAAINYFKSNNIIDNTFGLMGE
-218 QNAELERQ
+218 QTSLESQ
-226 IALKKTLQEQNRA
+226 IQTSTR
-239 NASAN
+239 
-244 AEAYFNTTEKY
+244 
-255 EVHGP
+255 
-260 QQIWFTD
+260 
-267 DPNSG
+267 
-272 TVLEEAQYYM
+272 VLEQMKERFGENSDVAQS
-282 DQIDVLN
+282 
-289 AELADAQ
+289 AQ
-296 KRQSEYANTLG
+296 KDLDELTAKFKEND
-307 ETSTEYQAV
+307 QA
-316 TGRIAEIQAE
+316 IQE
-326 TTKYNEALTS
+326 NIKNIML
-336 LVSEID
+336 
-342 TQAESLDTSTESG
+342 QAESLSDDSDAAKMLKDSINDLYTAYLMDQGDIGGAYTSFLKSNDLG
-355 KQLKSAIDDLLLSYM
+355 SLDKQLQSL
-370 QFTDSD
+370 
-376 SFFDSFVSTK
+376 
-386 GFERLDR
+386 
-393 SFSRM
+393 
-398 AENNE
+398 AEHKE
-403 LTAEAIA
+403 LTREDILA
-410 QNQEFVWELTQAGIT
+410 NQEFVWMLTQVGIT

-434 ALAAAARES
+434 ALAAAQQS
-443 GAAMSDGFD
+443 AADAPSFD
-452 LSNYADVDAALA
+452 LSSAEGLKSALS
-464 DIIERLDVI
+464 DIIERLGVV
-473 NSTEINAAHFE
+473 NSTELNAANF
-484 DLDNTAWEDLQIL
+484 DTVDGDAGDAWAELQRI
-497 MEETGMTLE
+497 MQETGMTLE
-506 QVIERAEE
+506 EIIEKSEE
-514 LGLVASSGAGLLGDG
+514 FGLVSSDG
-529 FADAAQDA
+529 ISQLTDEFIEANQNTQTFSQNLSNIQTRIDA
-537 QILMTNLA
+537 LTS
-545 GVQQRMDVLIG
+545 
-556 AYQSLANGEKLSA
+556 AYQSLSNGEKLSA
-569 STMQELLNYYPQ
+569 DIVQNLLSYYPQ
-581 LESELMQ
+581 LESELLE
-588 YLTGMRTHTELMA
+588 YLAGLRSQSQLMA
-601 DLEELYQLD
+601 DLESAYQVD
-610 LDNWNALLTAKL
+610 LDNWRALILAKM
-622 ENDSEFWAQ
+622 
-631 WLSNNETWVDEFA
+631 SNNEEFYSQIITDNAAWVSEF
-644 SAYGVDLSNYTSY
+644 SRQYGVDLSQCQSY
-657 AQAKMALMQAMINM
+657 AQAKIKVFQTIMDAAMAAARATAGMTNIEGPLTWEQTSGATTAALEEIERAMEELNSISM
-671 QNMEVIGG
+671 GSI
-679 RETTVDDTG
+679 
-688 AIVTGQ
+688 
-694 RRVQDAVNVTEDA
+694 
-707 VKSLE
+707 
-712 DAFKQAQS
+712 
-720 VSFNAL
+720 
-726 EGQFGSLQSAIDSTA
+726 EGQFSSLQSAIDSTA

-778 NQLDGIDAS
+778 NELDGINAS

-910 EAQKK
+910 EAQKQ

-1084 NNAYAALETFG
+1084 NNAYAALEAFG
-1095 GKQFDVLSVMNDL
+1095 GKQFDVLDVMNNL
-1108 TFAADGFTAS
+1108 TVAADGFNES
-1118 LSEAVAEAGNL
+1118 LRQAVEEAGNL
-1129 QSALQGVLN
+1129 QSALKGVLN
-1138 MQSTVAKFNQ
+1138 MQSSVNR

-1183 ISYKKFR
+1183 ISYKQFR

-1220 LKLAQNQ
+1220 LKLAQTQ
-1227 QEIIDSFTRMYR
+1227 QEIIDSFTRMYS

>member
-1 MFGQDS
+1 MFNQGS
-7 IKNLDDYRNKLSE
+7 LKELDDYKNKLSE
-20 LKEYILDFDASA
+20 VFQYITDFNASK
-32 RTQRAQNILS
+32 RTQQAQSILNID
-42 VDISEYERA
+42 VSEYEKA
-51 VDIYDE
+51 VSIYED
-57 LIQKDNSLT
+57 LLKKDSAFT

-78 FQNASDSARDY
+78 FKDASDSLKNY
-89 AAANDMTAESVSKFQ
+89 AAANDLTSESVGRFKQ
-104 QRQTVAI
+104 QQTVAI
-111 DAMQKTSLASR
+111 ETMQKTSLASK
-122 AAAIGMGLLN
+122 AASVGVGLLSA
-132 TALTSLAVA
+132 ALSSIVTLAVV
-141 GASIIIN
+141 STI
-148 AVVQAIDELIIT
+148 QALITKIDELLHQEEIWLEKT
-160 QEECVEKAAELNSE
+160 QELKEKHEELESE
-174 YQSLENE
+174 IA
-181 LQSLTSELNATK
+181 SLTSELDNLNK
-193 EAIAELEGQGTLTIT
+193 QIDELEGKDHLTLT
-208 EQGELETLKE
+208 EQSDLENLRNQRLELEQTLAVQRQLNEEARKAESDAAINYFKSNNIIDNTFGLMGE
-218 QNAELERQ
+218 QTSLESQ
-226 IALKKTLQEQNRA
+226 IQTSTR
-239 NASAN
+239 
-244 AEAYFNTTEKY
+244 
-255 EVHGP
+255 
-260 QQIWFTD
+260 
-267 DPNSG
+267 
-272 TVLEEAQYYM
+272 VLEQMKERFGENSDVAQS
-282 DQIDVLN
+282 
-289 AELADAQ
+289 AQ
-296 KRQSEYANTLG
+296 KDLDELTAKFKEND
-307 ETSTEYQAV
+307 QA
-316 TGRIAEIQAE
+316 IQE
-326 TTKYNEALTS
+326 NIKNIML
-336 LVSEID
+336 
-342 TQAESLDTSTESG
+342 QAESLSDDSDAAKMLKDSINDLYTAYLMDQGDIGGAYTSFLKSNDLG
-355 KQLKSAIDDLLLSYM
+355 SLDKQLQSL
-370 QFTDSD
+370 
-376 SFFDSFVSTK
+376 
-386 GFERLDR
+386 
-393 SFSRM
+393 
-398 AENNE
+398 AEHKE
-403 LTAEAIA
+403 LTREDILA
-410 QNQEFVWELTQAGIT
+410 NQEFVWMLTQVGIT

-434 ALAAAARES
+434 ALAAAQQS
-443 GAAMSDGFD
+443 AADAPSFD
-452 LSNYADVDAALA
+452 LSSAEGLKSALS
-464 DIIERLDVI
+464 DIIERLGVV
-473 NSTEINAAHFE
+473 NSTELNAANF
-484 DLDNTAWEDLQIL
+484 DTVDGDAGDAWAELQRI
-497 MEETGMTLE
+497 MQETGMTLE
-506 QVIERAEE
+506 EIIEKSEE
-514 LGLVASSGAGLLGDG
+514 FGLVSSDG
-529 FADAAQDA
+529 ISQLTDEFIEANQNTQTFSQNLSNIQTRIDA
-537 QILMTNLA
+537 LTS
-545 GVQQRMDVLIG
+545 
-556 AYQSLANGEKLSA
+556 AYQSLSNGEKLSA
-569 STMQELLNYYPQ
+569 DIVQNLLSYYPQ
-581 LESELMQ
+581 LESELLE
-588 YLTGMRTHTELMA
+588 YLAGLRSQSQLMA
-601 DLEELYQLD
+601 DLESAYQVD
-610 LDNWNALLTAKL
+610 LDNWRALILAKM
-622 ENDSEFWAQ
+622 
-631 WLSNNETWVDEFA
+631 SNNEEFYSQIITDNAAWVSEF
-644 SAYGVDLSNYTSY
+644 SRQYGVDLSQCQSY
-657 AQAKMALMQAMINM
+657 AQAKIKVFQTIMDAAMAAARATAALEEIERAMEELNSISM
-671 QNMEVIGG
+671 GSI
-679 RETTVDDTG
+679 
-688 AIVTGQ
+688 
-694 RRVQDAVNVTEDA
+694 
-707 VKSLE
+707 
-712 DAFKQAQS
+712 
-720 VSFNAL
+720 
-726 EGQFGSLQSAIDSTA
+726 EGQFSSLQSAIDSTA

-778 NQLDGIDAS
+778 NELDGIDAS

-910 EAQKK
+910 EAQKQ

-1025 RAAAEAQKERIQ
+1025 RASAEAQKERIQ
-1037 AQINDEASLRQ
+1037 AQINDEAALRQ

-1108 TFAADGFTAS
+1108 TFAADGFNES
-1118 LSEAVAEAGNL
+1118 LRQAVAEAGNL
-1129 QSALQGVLN
+1129 QSALKGVLN
-1138 MQSTVAKFNQ
+1138 MQSSVNRAG
-1148 ASMIDAA
+1148 MIDAA

-1183 ISYKKFR
+1183 ISYKQFR

-1220 LKLAQNQ
+1220 LKLAQTQ
-1227 QEIIDSFTRMYR
+1227 QEIIDSFTRMYS

>member
-1 MFGQDS
+1 MFNQGS
-7 IKNLDDYRNKLSE
+7 LKELDDYKNKLSE
-20 LKEYILDFDASA
+20 VFQYITDFNASK
-32 RTQRAQNILS
+32 RTQQAQSILNID
-42 VDISEYERA
+42 VSEYEKA
-51 VDIYDE
+51 VAIYED
-57 LIQKDNSLT
+57 LLKKDSAFT

-78 FQNASDSARDY
+78 FKDASDSLKNY
-89 AAANDMTAESVSKFQ
+89 AAANDLTSESVGRFKQ
-104 QRQTVAI
+104 QQTVAI
-111 DAMQKTSLASR
+111 ETMQKTSLASK
-122 AAAIGMGLLN
+122 AASVGVGLLSA
-132 TALTSLAVA
+132 ALSSIVTLAVV
-141 GASIIIN
+141 STI
-148 AVVQAIDELIIT
+148 QALITKIDELLHQEEIWLEKT
-160 QEECVEKAAELNSE
+160 QELKEKHEELESE
-174 YQSLENE
+174 IA
-181 LQSLTSELNATK
+181 SLTSELDNLNK
-193 EAIAELEGQGTLTIT
+193 QIDELEDKDHLTLT
-208 EQGELETLKE
+208 EQSDLENLRNQRLELEQTLAV
-218 QNAELERQ
+218 QRQ
-226 IALKKTLQEQNRA
+226 LN
-239 NASAN
+239 
-244 AEAYFNTTEKY
+244 
-255 EVHGP
+255 
-260 QQIWFTD
+260 
-267 DPNSG
+267 
-272 TVLEEAQYYM
+272 EEAKKAESDAAINYFKSNNIIDNTFGLMGEQTSLESQIQTSTRVL
-282 DQIDVLN
+282 DQMKERFGENSDV
-289 AELADAQ
+289 AQSAQ
-296 KRQSEYANTLG
+296 KDLDELTAKFKEND
-307 ETSTEYQAV
+307 QA
-316 TGRIAEIQAE
+316 IQE
-326 TTKYNEALTS
+326 NIKNIML
-336 LVSEID
+336 
-342 TQAESLDTSTESG
+342 QAESLSDDSDAAKMLKDSINDLYTAYLMEQGDIGGAYTSFLKSNDLG
-355 KQLKSAIDDLLLSYM
+355 SLDKQLQSL
-370 QFTDSD
+370 
-376 SFFDSFVSTK
+376 
-386 GFERLDR
+386 
-393 SFSRM
+393 
-398 AENNE
+398 AEHKE
-403 LTAEAIA
+403 LTREDILA
-410 QNQEFVWELTQAGIT
+410 NQEFVWMLTQVGIT

-434 ALAAAARES
+434 ALATAQQSAADAPS
-443 GAAMSDGFD
+443 FD
-452 LSNYADVDAALA
+452 LSSAEGLKSALS
-464 DIIERLDVI
+464 DIIERLGVV
-473 NSTEINAAHFE
+473 NSTELNAANF
-484 DLDNTAWEDLQIL
+484 DTVDGDAGDAWAELQRI
-497 MEETGMTLE
+497 MQETGMTLE
-506 QVIERAEE
+506 EIIEKSEE
-514 LGLVASSGAGLLGDG
+514 FGLVSSDG
-529 FADAAQDA
+529 ISQLTDEFIEANQNTQTFSQNLSNIQTRIDA
-537 QILMTNLA
+537 LTS
-545 GVQQRMDVLIG
+545 
-556 AYQSLANGEKLSA
+556 AYQSLSNGEKLSA
-569 STMQELLNYYPQ
+569 DTVQNLLSYYPQ
-581 LESELMQ
+581 LESELLE
-588 YLTGMRTHTELMA
+588 YLAGLRSQSQLMA
-601 DLEELYQLD
+601 DLESAYQVD
-610 LDNWNALLTAKL
+610 LDNWRALILAKM
-622 ENDSEFWAQ
+622 
-631 WLSNNETWVDEFA
+631 SNNEEFYSQIITDNAAWVSEF
-644 SAYGVDLSNYTSY
+644 SRQYGVDLSQCQSY
-657 AQAKMALMQAMINM
+657 AQAKIKVFQTIMDAAMAAARATAGMTNIEGPLTWEQTSGATTAALEEIERAMEELNSISM
-671 QNMEVIGG
+671 GSI
-679 RETTVDDTG
+679 
-688 AIVTGQ
+688 
-694 RRVQDAVNVTEDA
+694 
-707 VKSLE
+707 
-712 DAFKQAQS
+712 
-720 VSFNAL
+720 
-726 EGQFGSLQSAIDSTA
+726 EGQFSSLQSAIDSTA

-778 NQLDGIDAS
+778 NELDGIDAS

-910 EAQKK
+910 EAQKR

-1037 AQINDEASLRQ
+1037 AQINDEAALRQ

-1183 ISYKKFR
+1183 ISYKQFR
-1190 SYMENLK
+1190 TYMENLK

-1227 QEIIDSFTRMYR
+1227 QEIIDSFTRMYS

-1268 VSAVSGSEPINFF
+1268 ASAVSGSEPINFF

>member
-1 MFGQDS
+1 MFNQGS
-7 IKNLDDYRNKLSE
+7 LKELDDYKNKLSE
-20 LKEYILDFDASA
+20 VFQYITDFNASK
-32 RTQRAQNILS
+32 RTQQAQSILNID
-42 VDISEYERA
+42 VSEYEKA
-51 VDIYDE
+51 VSIYED
-57 LIQKDNSLT
+57 LLKKDSAFT

-78 FQNASDSARDY
+78 FKDASDSLKNY
-89 AAANDMTAESVSKFQ
+89 AAANDLTSESVGRFKQ
-104 QRQTVAI
+104 QQTVAI
-111 DAMQKTSLASR
+111 ETMQKTSLASK
-122 AAAIGMGLLN
+122 AASVGVGLLSA
-132 TALTSLAVA
+132 ALSSIVTLAVV
-141 GASIIIN
+141 STI
-148 AVVQAIDELIIT
+148 QALITKIDELLHQEEIWLEKT
-160 QEECVEKAAELNSE
+160 QELKEKHEELESE
-174 YQSLENE
+174 IA
-181 LQSLTSELNATK
+181 SLTSELDNLNK
-193 EAIAELEGQGTLTIT
+193 QIDELEGKDHLTLT
-208 EQGELETLKE
+208 EQSDLENLRNQRLELEQTLAVQRQLNEEAKKAESDAAINYFKSNNIIDNTFGLMGE
-218 QNAELERQ
+218 QTSLESQ
-226 IALKKTLQEQNRA
+226 IQTSTR
-239 NASAN
+239 
-244 AEAYFNTTEKY
+244 
-255 EVHGP
+255 
-260 QQIWFTD
+260 
-267 DPNSG
+267 
-272 TVLEEAQYYM
+272 VLEQMKERFGENSDVAQS
-282 DQIDVLN
+282 
-289 AELADAQ
+289 AQ
-296 KRQSEYANTLG
+296 KDLDELTAKFKEND
-307 ETSTEYQAV
+307 QA
-316 TGRIAEIQAE
+316 IQE
-326 TTKYNEALTS
+326 NIKNIML
-336 LVSEID
+336 
-342 TQAESLDTSTESG
+342 QAESLSDDSDAAKMLKDSINDLYTAYLMDQGDIGGAYTSFLKSNDLG
-355 KQLKSAIDDLLLSYM
+355 SLDKQLQSL
-370 QFTDSD
+370 
-376 SFFDSFVSTK
+376 
-386 GFERLDR
+386 
-393 SFSRM
+393 
-398 AENNE
+398 AEHKE
-403 LTAEAIA
+403 LTREDILA
-410 QNQEFVWELTQAGIT
+410 NQEFVWMLTQVGIT

-434 ALAAAARES
+434 ALAAAQQS
-443 GAAMSDGFD
+443 AADAPSFD
-452 LSNYADVDAALA
+452 LSSAEGLKSALS
-464 DIIERLDVI
+464 DIIERLGVV
-473 NSTEINAAHFE
+473 NSTELNAANF
-484 DLDNTAWEDLQIL
+484 DTVDGDAGDAWAELQRI
-497 MEETGMTLE
+497 MQETGMTLE
-506 QVIERAEE
+506 EIIEKSEE
-514 LGLVASSGAGLLGDG
+514 FGLVSSDG
-529 FADAAQDA
+529 ISQLTDEFIEANQNTQTFSQNLSNIQTRIDA
-537 QILMTNLA
+537 LTS
-545 GVQQRMDVLIG
+545 
-556 AYQSLANGEKLSA
+556 AYQSLSNGEKLSA
-569 STMQELLNYYPQ
+569 DIVQNLLSYYPQ
-581 LESELMQ
+581 LESELLE
-588 YLTGMRTHTELMA
+588 YLAGLRSQSQLMA
-601 DLEELYQLD
+601 DLESAYQVD
-610 LDNWNALLTAKL
+610 LDNWRALILAKM
-622 ENDSEFWAQ
+622 
-631 WLSNNETWVDEFA
+631 SNNEEFYSQIITDNAAWVSEF
-644 SAYGVDLSNYTSY
+644 SRQYGVDLSQCQSY
-657 AQAKMALMQAMINM
+657 AQAKIKVFQTIMDAAMAAARATAGMTNIEGPLTWEQTSGATTAALEEIERAMEELNSISM
-671 QNMEVIGG
+671 GSI
-679 RETTVDDTG
+679 
-688 AIVTGQ
+688 
-694 RRVQDAVNVTEDA
+694 
-707 VKSLE
+707 
-712 DAFKQAQS
+712 
-720 VSFNAL
+720 
-726 EGQFGSLQSAIDSTA
+726 EGQFSSLQSAIDSTA

-910 EAQKK
+910 EAQKQ

-1037 AQINDEASLRQ
+1037 AQINDEAALRQ

-1084 NNAYAALETFG
+1084 NNAYAALEAFG
-1095 GKQFDVLSVMNDL
+1095 GKQFDVLDVMNNL
-1108 TFAADGFTAS
+1108 TVAADGFNES
-1118 LSEAVAEAGNL
+1118 LRQAVEEAGNL
-1129 QSALQGVLN
+1129 QSALKGVLN
-1138 MQSTVAKFNQ
+1138 MQSSVNRAG
-1148 ASMIDAA
+1148 MIDAA

-1183 ISYKKFR
+1183 ISYKQFR
-1190 SYMENLK
+1190 TYMENLK

-1227 QEIIDSFTRMYR
+1227 QEIIDSFTRMYS

>member
-1 MFGQDS
+1 MFNQGS
-7 IKNLDDYRNKLSE
+7 LKELDDYKNKLSE
-20 LKEYILDFDASA
+20 VFQYITDFNASK
-32 RTQRAQNILS
+32 RTQQAQSILNID
-42 VDISEYERA
+42 VSEYEKA
-51 VDIYDE
+51 VSIYDE
-57 LIQKDNSLT
+57 LLQKDSELT
-66 ESAAKKQAISEA
+66 KEAAKKQAISDA
-78 FQNASDSARDY
+78 FQDASDSLKNY
-89 AAANDMTAESVSKFQ
+89 AAANDLTSESVGRFKQ
-104 QRQTVAI
+104 QQTVAI
-111 DAMQKTSLASR
+111 ETMQKTSLASK
-122 AAAIGMGLLN
+122 AASVGVGLLSA
-132 TALTSLAVA
+132 ALSSIVTLAVV
-141 GASIIIN
+141 STI
-148 AVVQAIDELIIT
+148 QALITKIDELLHQEEIWLEKT
-160 QEECVEKAAELNSE
+160 QELKEKHEELESE
-174 YQSLENE
+174 IA
-181 LQSLTSELNATK
+181 SLTSELDNLNK
-193 EAIAELEGQGTLTIT
+193 QIDELEGKDHLTLT
-208 EQGELETLKE
+208 EQSDLENLRNQRLELEQTLAVQRQLNEEARKAESDAAINYFKSNNIIDNTFGLMGE
-218 QNAELERQ
+218 QTSLESQ
-226 IALKKTLQEQNRA
+226 IQTSTR
-239 NASAN
+239 
-244 AEAYFNTTEKY
+244 
-255 EVHGP
+255 
-260 QQIWFTD
+260 
-267 DPNSG
+267 
-272 TVLEEAQYYM
+272 VLEQMKERFGENSDVAQS
-282 DQIDVLN
+282 
-289 AELADAQ
+289 AQ
-296 KRQSEYANTLG
+296 KDLDELTAKFKEND
-307 ETSTEYQAV
+307 QA
-316 TGRIAEIQAE
+316 IQE
-326 TTKYNEALTS
+326 NIKNIML
-336 LVSEID
+336 
-342 TQAESLDTSTESG
+342 QAESLSDDSDAAKMLKDSINDLYTAYLMDQGDIGGAYTSFLKSNDLG
-355 KQLKSAIDDLLLSYM
+355 SLDKQLQSL
-370 QFTDSD
+370 
-376 SFFDSFVSTK
+376 
-386 GFERLDR
+386 
-393 SFSRM
+393 
-398 AENNE
+398 AEHKE
-403 LTAEAIA
+403 LTREDILA
-410 QNQEFVWELTQAGIT
+410 NQEFVWMLTQVGIT

-434 ALAAAARES
+434 ALAAAQQS
-443 GAAMSDGFD
+443 AADAPSFD
-452 LSNYADVDAALA
+452 LSSAEGLKSALS
-464 DIIERLDVI
+464 DIIERLGVV
-473 NSTEINAAHFE
+473 NSTELNAANF
-484 DLDNTAWEDLQIL
+484 DTVDGDSGDAWAELQRI
-497 MEETGMTLE
+497 MQETGMTLE
-506 QVIERAEE
+506 EIIEKSEE
-514 LGLVASSGAGLLGDG
+514 FGLVSSDG
-529 FADAAQDA
+529 ISQLTDEFIEANQNTQTFSQNLSNIQTRIDA
-537 QILMTNLA
+537 LTS
-545 GVQQRMDVLIG
+545 
-556 AYQSLANGEKLSA
+556 AYQSLSNGEKLSA
-569 STMQELLNYYPQ
+569 DIVQNLLSYYPQ
-581 LESELMQ
+581 LESELLE
-588 YLTGMRTHTELMA
+588 YLAGLRSQSQLMA
-601 DLEELYQLD
+601 DLESAYQVD
-610 LDNWNALLTAKL
+610 LDNWRALILAKM
-622 ENDSEFWAQ
+622 
-631 WLSNNETWVDEFA
+631 SNNEEFYSQIITDNAAWVSEFLRQ
-644 SAYGVDLSNYTSY
+644 YGVDLSQCQSY
-657 AQAKMALMQAMINM
+657 AQAKIKVFQTIMDAAMAAARATAGMTNIEGPLTWEQTSGATTAALEEIERAMEELNSISM
-671 QNMEVIGG
+671 GSI
-679 RETTVDDTG
+679 
-688 AIVTGQ
+688 
-694 RRVQDAVNVTEDA
+694 
-707 VKSLE
+707 
-712 DAFKQAQS
+712 
-720 VSFNAL
+720 

-846 KIYEDQ
+846 KIYDDQ

-910 EAQKK
+910 EAQKQ

-1037 AQINDEASLRQ
+1037 AQINDEAALRQ

-1084 NNAYAALETFG
+1084 NNAYAALEAFG
-1095 GKQFDVLSVMNDL
+1095 GKQFDVLDVMNNL
-1108 TFAADGFTAS
+1108 TVAADGFNES
-1118 LSEAVAEAGNL
+1118 LRQAVEEAGNL

-1138 MQSTVAKFNQ
+1138 MQSSVNR

-1183 ISYKKFR
+1183 ISYKQFR

-1227 QEIIDSFTRMYR
+1227 QEIIDSFTRMYS

-1268 VSAVSGSEPINFF
+1268 VSTVSGSEPINFF

-1308 RFARYTLERINY
+1308 RFARYTLERINF

>member
-1 MFGQDS
+1 MFNQGS
-7 IKNLDDYRNKLSE
+7 LKELDDYKNKLSE
-20 LKEYILDFDASA
+20 VFQYITDFNASK
-32 RTQRAQNILS
+32 RTQQAQSILNID
-42 VDISEYERA
+42 VSEYEKA
-51 VDIYDE
+51 VSIYED
-57 LIQKDNSLT
+57 LLKKDSAFT

-78 FQNASDSARDY
+78 FKDASDSLKNY
-89 AAANDMTAESVSKFQ
+89 AAANDLTSESVGRFKQ
-104 QRQTVAI
+104 QQTVAI
-111 DAMQKTSLASR
+111 ETMQKTSLASK
-122 AAAIGMGLLN
+122 AASVGVGLLSA
-132 TALTSLAVA
+132 ALSSIVTLAVV
-141 GASIIIN
+141 STI
-148 AVVQAIDELIIT
+148 QALITKIDELLHQEEIWLEKT
-160 QEECVEKAAELNSE
+160 QELKEKHEELESE
-174 YQSLENE
+174 IA
-181 LQSLTSELNATK
+181 SLTSELDNLNK
-193 EAIAELEGQGTLTIT
+193 QIDELEDKDHLTLT
-208 EQGELETLKE
+208 EQSDLENLRNQRLELEQTLAVQRQLNEEAKKAESDAAINYFKSNNIIDNTFGLMGE
-218 QNAELERQ
+218 QSSLESQ
-226 IALKKTLQEQNRA
+226 IQTSTR
-239 NASAN
+239 
-244 AEAYFNTTEKY
+244 
-255 EVHGP
+255 
-260 QQIWFTD
+260 
-267 DPNSG
+267 
-272 TVLEEAQYYM
+272 VLEQMKERFGENSDVAQS
-282 DQIDVLN
+282 
-289 AELADAQ
+289 AQ
-296 KRQSEYANTLG
+296 KDLDELTAKFKEND
-307 ETSTEYQAV
+307 QA
-316 TGRIAEIQAE
+316 IQE
-326 TTKYNEALTS
+326 NIKNIML
-336 LVSEID
+336 
-342 TQAESLDTSTESG
+342 QAESLSDDSDAAKMLKDSINDLYTAYLMDQGDIGGAYTSFLKSNDLG
-355 KQLKSAIDDLLLSYM
+355 SLDKQLQSL
-370 QFTDSD
+370 
-376 SFFDSFVSTK
+376 
-386 GFERLDR
+386 
-393 SFSRM
+393 
-398 AENNE
+398 AEHKE
-403 LTAEAIA
+403 LTREDILA
-410 QNQEFVWELTQAGIT
+410 NQEFVWMLTQVGIT

-434 ALAAAARES
+434 ALAAAQQS
-443 GAAMSDGFD
+443 AADTPSFD
-452 LSNYADVDAALA
+452 LSSAEGLKSALS
-464 DIIERLDVI
+464 DIIERLGVV
-473 NSTEINAAHFE
+473 NSTELNAANF
-484 DLDNTAWEDLQIL
+484 DTVDGDAGDAWAELQRI
-497 MEETGMTLE
+497 MQETGMTLE
-506 QVIERAEE
+506 EIIEKSEE
-514 LGLVASSGAGLLGDG
+514 FGFVSSDG
-529 FADAAQDA
+529 ISQLTDEFIEANQNTQTFSQNLSNIQTRIDA
-537 QILMTNLA
+537 LTS
-545 GVQQRMDVLIG
+545 
-556 AYQSLANGEKLSA
+556 AYQSLSNGEKLSA
-569 STMQELLNYYPQ
+569 DTVQNLLSYYPQ
-581 LESELMQ
+581 LESELLE
-588 YLTGMRTHTELMA
+588 YLAGLRSQSQLMA
-601 DLEELYQLD
+601 DLESAYQVD
-610 LDNWNALLTAKL
+610 LDNWRALILAKM
-622 ENDSEFWAQ
+622 
-631 WLSNNETWVDEFA
+631 SNNEAFYSQIITDNAAWVSEF
-644 SAYGVDLSNYTSY
+644 SRQYGVDLSQCQSY
-657 AQAKMALMQAMINM
+657 AQAKIKVFQTIMDAAMAAARATAGMTNIEGPLTWEQTSGATADALEEIERAMEELNSISM
-671 QNMEVIGG
+671 GSI
-679 RETTVDDTG
+679 
-688 AIVTGQ
+688 
-694 RRVQDAVNVTEDA
+694 
-707 VKSLE
+707 
-712 DAFKQAQS
+712 
-720 VSFNAL
+720 

-741 NSARDAA
+741 DSARDAA

-910 EAQKK
+910 EAQKQ

-961 DRIEAEKEAYD
+961 DRIEAEKEVYD

-1037 AQINDEASLRQ
+1037 AQINDEAALRQ

-1084 NNAYAALETFG
+1084 NNAYAALEAFG
-1095 GKQFDVLSVMNDL
+1095 GKQFDVLDVMNNL
-1108 TFAADGFTAS
+1108 TVAADGFNES
-1118 LSEAVAEAGNL
+1118 LRQAVEEAGNL
-1129 QSALQGVLN
+1129 QSALQDVLN
-1138 MQSTVAKFNQ
+1138 MQSSVNR

-1183 ISYKKFR
+1183 ISYKQFR

-1227 QEIIDSFTRMYR
+1227 QEIIDSFTRMYS

>member
-1 MFGQDS
+1 MFNQGS
-7 IKNLDDYRNKLSE
+7 LKELDDYKNKLSE
-20 LKEYILDFDASA
+20 VFQYITDFNASK
-32 RTQRAQNILS
+32 RTQQAQSILNID
-42 VDISEYERA
+42 VSEYEKA
-51 VDIYDE
+51 VSIYDE
-57 LIQKDNSLT
+57 LLQKDSELT
-66 ESAAKKQAISEA
+66 KEAAKKQAISDA
-78 FQNASDSARDY
+78 FQDASDSLRDY
-89 AAANDMTAESVSKFQ
+89 ANANDMTAESVSKFQ
-104 QRQTVAI
+104 QRQTAAI
-111 DAMQKTSLASR
+111 DAMQKTSLGARVASV
-122 AAAIGMGLLN
+122 GVGLL
-132 TALTSLAVA
+132 TSALTAA
-141 GASIIIN
+141 GIAFVTMAAQWAWDN
-148 AVVQAIDELIIT
+148 LITPIET
-160 QEECVEKAAELNSE
+160 AAEKAQELRQEAEALQSEVESLNSE
-174 YQSLENE
+174 
-181 LQSLTSELNATK
+181 LQTTNDR
-193 EAIAELEGQGTLTIT
+193 IAELQAKGHLTFT
-208 EQGELETLKE
+208 EQGELANLQAQRE
-218 QNAELERQ
+218 ELER
-226 IALKKTLQEQNRA
+226 ILAVQEKLAENKLNEA
-239 NASAN
+239 NN
-244 AEAYFNTTEKY
+244 AAADYFNTTDFEG
-255 EVHGP
+255 ETIIEETNRMMDMRD
-260 QQIWFTD
+260 Q
-267 DPNSG
+267 
-272 TVLEEAQYYM
+272 LEERRRELIAKQAELSEAGQTSTLEYQSLTNQIEAAGNGIERYNKNIDDNIQAMQEQGQYLKEGTQTFNDYN
-282 DQIDVLN
+282 DVLN
-289 AELADAQ
+289 RYLAEDDLGKMFENVVSSNSLERVDAYFQ
-296 KRQSEYANTLG
+296 RMAEVGRLTPEMIAQSEEYANAITQEGL
-307 ETSTEYQAV
+307 S
-316 TGRIAEIQAE
+316 AEEASEHYYAMAE
-326 TTKYNEALTS
+326 AKQTAANAPQPDIDFSDFEDADEAL
-336 LVSEID
+336 
-342 TQAESLDTSTESG
+342 
-355 KQLKSAIDDLLLSYM
+355 KQ
-370 QFTDSD
+370 
-376 SFFDSFVSTK
+376 V
-386 GFERLDR
+386 
-393 SFSRM
+393 
-398 AENNE
+398 
-403 LTAEAIA
+403 
-410 QNQEFVWELTQAGIT
+410 
-425 IDEVVEHYN
+425 
-434 ALAAAARES
+434 
-443 GAAMSDGFD
+443 
-452 LSNYADVDAALA
+452 
-464 DIIERLDVI
+464 IEDMGVI
-473 NSTEINAAHFE
+473 NSTELNAAHFE
-484 DLDNTAWEDLQIL
+484 VEGMDASLWQEFIDYCNEYNLSV
-497 MEETGMTLE
+497 EEA
-506 QVIERAEE
+506 IEKAEE
-514 LGLVASSGAGLLGDG
+514 LGYVSSDAVSGIASS
-529 FADAAQDA
+529 FADAATGTQSLVA
-537 QILMTNLA
+537 GLA

-671 QNMEVIGG
+671 QNMEVVGG

-694 RRVQDAVNVTEDA
+694 QRVQDAVNVTEDA

-720 VSFNAL
+720 VSFNSL

-910 EAQKK
+910 EAQKQ

-1108 TFAADGFTAS
+1108 TFAADGFNES
-1118 LSEAVAEAGNL
+1118 LRQAVEEAGNL
-1129 QSALQGVLN
+1129 QSALQGVLS
-1138 MQSTVAKFNQ
+1138 MQSSVNR

-1183 ISYKKFR
+1183 ISYKQFR

-1227 QEIIDSFTRMYR
+1227 QEIIDSFTRMYS

>member
-1 MFGQDS
+1 MFNQGS
-7 IKNLDDYRNKLSE
+7 LKELDDYKNKLSE
-20 LKEYILDFDASA
+20 VFQYITDFNASK
-32 RTQRAQNILS
+32 RTQQAQSILNID
-42 VDISEYERA
+42 VSEYEKA
-51 VDIYDE
+51 VSIYED
-57 LIQKDNSLT
+57 LLKKDSAFT

-78 FQNASDSARDY
+78 FKDASDSLKNY
-89 AAANDMTAESVSKFQ
+89 AAANDLTSESVGRFKQ
-104 QRQTVAI
+104 QQTVAI
-111 DAMQKTSLASR
+111 ETMQKTSLASK
-122 AAAIGMGLLN
+122 AASVGVGLLSA
-132 TALTSLAVA
+132 ALSSIVTLAVV
-141 GASIIIN
+141 STI
-148 AVVQAIDELIIT
+148 QALITKIDELLHQEEIWLEKT
-160 QEECVEKAAELNSE
+160 QELKEKHEELESE
-174 YQSLENE
+174 IA
-181 LQSLTSELNATK
+181 SLTSELDNLNK
-193 EAIAELEGQGTLTIT
+193 QIDELEGKDHLTLT
-208 EQGELETLKE
+208 EQSDLENLRNQRLELEQTLAVQRQLNEEARKAASDAAINYFKSNNIIDNTFGLMGE
-218 QNAELERQ
+218 QTSLESQ
-226 IALKKTLQEQNRA
+226 IQTSTR
-239 NASAN
+239 
-244 AEAYFNTTEKY
+244 
-255 EVHGP
+255 
-260 QQIWFTD
+260 
-267 DPNSG
+267 
-272 TVLEEAQYYM
+272 VLEQMKERFGENSDVAQS
-282 DQIDVLN
+282 
-289 AELADAQ
+289 AQ
-296 KRQSEYANTLG
+296 KDLDELTAKFKEND
-307 ETSTEYQAV
+307 QA
-316 TGRIAEIQAE
+316 IQE
-326 TTKYNEALTS
+326 NIKNIML
-336 LVSEID
+336 
-342 TQAESLDTSTESG
+342 QAESLSDDSDAAKMLKDSINDLYTAYLMDQGDIGGAYTSFLKSNDLG
-355 KQLKSAIDDLLLSYM
+355 SLDKQLQSL
-370 QFTDSD
+370 
-376 SFFDSFVSTK
+376 
-386 GFERLDR
+386 
-393 SFSRM
+393 
-398 AENNE
+398 AEHKE
-403 LTAEAIA
+403 LTREDILA
-410 QNQEFVWELTQAGIT
+410 NQEFVWMLTQVGIT

-443 GAAMSDGFD
+443 GA
-452 LSNYADVDAALA
+452 
-464 DIIERLDVI
+464 
-473 NSTEINAAHFE
+473 
-484 DLDNTAWEDLQIL
+484 
-497 MEETGMTLE
+497 
-506 QVIERAEE
+506 
-514 LGLVASSGAGLLGDG
+514 GLLGDG

-537 QILMTNLA
+537 QTLMTNLA

-688 AIVTGQ
+688 ASVTGQ

-720 VSFNAL
+720 VSFNSL

-748 SAIRSIAS
+748 SAIQSIAS

-910 EAQKK
+910 EAQKQ

-1037 AQINDEASLRQ
+1037 AQINDEAALRQ

-1183 ISYKKFR
+1183 ISYKQFR
-1190 SYMENLK
+1190 TYMENLK

-1227 QEIIDSFTRMYR
+1227 QEIIDSFTRMYS

>member
-1 MFGQDS
+1 MFNQGS
-7 IKNLDDYRNKLSE
+7 LKELDDYKNKLSE
-20 LKEYILDFDASA
+20 VFQYITDFNASK
-32 RTQRAQNILS
+32 RTQQAQSILNID
-42 VDISEYERA
+42 VSEYEKA
-51 VDIYDE
+51 ISIYDE
-57 LIQKDNSLT
+57 LLQKDSELT
-66 ESAAKKQAISEA
+66 KEAAKKQAISDA
-78 FQNASDSARDY
+78 FQDASDSLRDY
-89 AAANDMTAESVSKFQ
+89 ADANDMTAESVSKFQ
-104 QRQTVAI
+104 QRQTAAI
-111 DAMQKTSLASR
+111 DAMQKTSLGAR
-122 AAAIGMGLLN
+122 AASVGVGLL
-132 TALTSLAVA
+132 TSALTAA
-141 GASIIIN
+141 GIAFVTMAAQWAWDN
-148 AVVQAIDELIIT
+148 LITPIET
-160 QEECVEKAAELNSE
+160 AAEKAQELRQEAASLQSEVDSLNSE
-174 YQSLENE
+174 
-181 LQSLTSELNATK
+181 LQTTNDR
-193 EAIAELEGQGTLTIT
+193 IAELQAKGHLTFT
-208 EQGELETLKE
+208 EQGELVNLQAQRE
-218 QNAELERQ
+218 ELERILAVQEKLAENKLNEANNAAVKYFDTTDFEGETIIEETNRMMDMRDQLEERRRELIAKQVELSEAGQTSTLEYQSLTNQ
-226 IALKKTLQEQNRA
+226 IEAAGNGIERYNKNIDDNIQAMQEQGQYLK
-239 NASAN
+239 
-244 AEAYFNTTEKY
+244 EGTQTFNDY
-255 EVHGP
+255 
-260 QQIWFTD
+260 
-267 DPNSG
+267 N
-272 TVLEEAQYYM
+272 
-282 DQIDVLN
+282 DVLN
-289 AELADAQ
+289 RYLAE
-296 KRQSEYANTLG
+296 
-307 ETSTEYQAV
+307 
-316 TGRIAEIQAE
+316 
-326 TTKYNEALTS
+326 
-336 LVSEID
+336 
-342 TQAESLDTSTESG
+342 
-355 KQLKSAIDDLLLSYM
+355 DDLGKM
-370 QFTDSD
+370 FENV
-376 SFFDSFVSTK
+376 VSSN
-386 GFERLDR
+386 GLERVDAY
-393 SFSRM
+393 FQRM
-398 AENNE
+398 AENGR
-403 LTAEAIA
+403 LTPEMIAQSEEYANAITQEGLSAEEASEHYYAMAEAKQTA
-410 QNQEFVWELTQAGIT
+410 ANAPQPD
-425 IDEVVEHYN
+425 IDFSDFEDADE
-434 ALAAAARES
+434 ALKQ
-443 GAAMSDGFD
+443 
-452 LSNYADVDAALA
+452 V
-464 DIIERLDVI
+464 IEDMGVI
-473 NSTEINAAHFE
+473 NSTELNAAHFE
-484 DLDNTAWEDLQIL
+484 VEGMDASLWQEFIDYCNEYNLSV
-497 MEETGMTLE
+497 EEA
-506 QVIERAEE
+506 IEKAEE
-514 LGLVASSGAGLLGDG
+514 LGYVSSDAVSGIASS
-529 FADAAQDA
+529 FADAATGTQSLVA
-537 QILMTNLA
+537 GLA

-622 ENDSEFWAQ
+622 ENDSEFWTQ

-694 RRVQDAVNVTEDA
+694 QRVQDAVNVTEDA
-707 VKSLE
+707 VKALE

-720 VSFNAL
+720 VSFNSL

-778 NQLDGIDAS
+778 NELDGIDAS

-881 DYENELADKQKEV
+881 DYENELADKQKEI

-910 EAQKK
+910 EAQKQ

-1037 AQINDEASLRQ
+1037 AQINDEAALRQ

-1057 SQEFYNRLIEWN
+1057 SQEFYQRLIEWN

-1084 NNAYAALETFG
+1084 NNAYTALETFG

-1108 TFAADGFTAS
+1108 TFAADGFNES
-1118 LSEAVAEAGNL
+1118 LRQAVEEAGNL

-1138 MQSTVAKFNQ
+1138 MQSSVNR

-1183 ISYKKFR
+1183 ISYKQFR
-1190 SYMENLK
+1190 TYMENLK

-1227 QEIIDSFTRMYR
+1227 QEIIDSFTRMYS

-1308 RFARYTLERINY
+1308 RFARYTLERINF

>member
-1 MFGQDS
+1 MFNQGS
-7 IKNLDDYRNKLSE
+7 LKELDDYKNKLSE
-20 LKEYILDFDASA
+20 VFQYITDFNASK
-32 RTQRAQNILS
+32 RTQQAQSILNID
-42 VDISEYERA
+42 VSEYEKA
-51 VDIYDE
+51 VSIYDE
-57 LIQKDNSLT
+57 LLQKDSELT
-66 ESAAKKQAISEA
+66 KEAAKKQAISDA
-78 FQNASDSARDY
+78 FQDASDSLRDY
-89 AAANDMTAESVSKFQ
+89 ADANDMTVESVSKFQ
-104 QRQTVAI
+104 QRQTAAI
-111 DAMQKTSLASR
+111 DAMQKTSLGAR
-122 AAAIGMGLLN
+122 AASVGVGLL
-132 TALTSLAVA
+132 TSALTAA
-141 GASIIIN
+141 GIAFVTMAAQWAWDN
-148 AVVQAIDELIIT
+148 LITPIET
-160 QEECVEKAAELNSE
+160 AAEKAQELRQEAEALQSEVDSLNSE
-174 YQSLENE
+174 
-181 LQSLTSELNATK
+181 LQTTNDR
-193 EAIAELEGQGTLTIT
+193 IAELQAKGHLTFT
-208 EQGELETLKE
+208 EQGELANLQAQRE
-218 QNAELERQ
+218 ELERILAVQEKLAENKLNEANNAAVKYFDTTDFEGETIIEETNRMMDMRDQLEERRRELIAKQVELSEAGQTSTLEYQSLTNQ
-226 IALKKTLQEQNRA
+226 IEAAGNGIERYNKNIDDNIQAMQEQGQYLK
-239 NASAN
+239 
-244 AEAYFNTTEKY
+244 EGTQTFNDY
-255 EVHGP
+255 
-260 QQIWFTD
+260 
-267 DPNSG
+267 N
-272 TVLEEAQYYM
+272 
-282 DQIDVLN
+282 DVLN
-289 AELADAQ
+289 RYLAE
-296 KRQSEYANTLG
+296 
-307 ETSTEYQAV
+307 
-316 TGRIAEIQAE
+316 
-326 TTKYNEALTS
+326 
-336 LVSEID
+336 
-342 TQAESLDTSTESG
+342 
-355 KQLKSAIDDLLLSYM
+355 DDLGKM
-370 QFTDSD
+370 FENV
-376 SFFDSFVSTK
+376 VSSN
-386 GFERLDR
+386 GLERVDAY
-393 SFSRM
+393 FQRM
-398 AENNE
+398 AENGR
-403 LTAEAIA
+403 LTPEMIAQSEEYANAITQEGLSAEEASEHYYAMAEAKQTA
-410 QNQEFVWELTQAGIT
+410 ANAPQPD
-425 IDEVVEHYN
+425 IDFSDFEDADE
-434 ALAAAARES
+434 ALKQ
-443 GAAMSDGFD
+443 
-452 LSNYADVDAALA
+452 V
-464 DIIERLDVI
+464 IEDMGVI
-473 NSTEINAAHFE
+473 NSTELNAAHFE
-484 DLDNTAWEDLQIL
+484 VEGMDASLWQEFIDYCNEYNLSI
-497 MEETGMTLE
+497 EEA
-506 QVIERAEE
+506 IEKAEE
-514 LGLVASSGAGLLGDG
+514 LGYVSSDAVSGIASS
-529 FADAAQDA
+529 FADAATGTQSLVA
-537 QILMTNLA
+537 GLA

-622 ENDSEFWAQ
+622 ENDSEFWTQ

-694 RRVQDAVNVTEDA
+694 QRVQDAVNVTEDA

-720 VSFNAL
+720 VSFNSL

-778 NQLDGIDAS
+778 NELDGIDAS

-910 EAQKK
+910 EAQKQ

-982 QKAKEAFDDSIEAEI
+982 QKAKEAFGDSIEAEI

-1037 AQINDEASLRQ
+1037 AQINDEAALRQ

-1084 NNAYAALETFG
+1084 NNAYAALEAFG
-1095 GKQFDVLSVMNDL
+1095 GKQFDVLDVMNNL
-1108 TFAADGFTAS
+1108 TVAADGFNES
-1118 LSEAVAEAGNL
+1118 LRQAVEEAGNL

-1138 MQSTVAKFNQ
+1138 MQSSVNR

-1183 ISYKKFR
+1183 ISYKQFR
-1190 SYMENLK
+1190 TYMENLK

-1227 QEIIDSFTRMYR
+1227 QEIIDSFTRMYS

-1253 NRTLSTNGIPEMPES
+1253 NRTLSTNGIPEIPES

-1308 RFARYTLERINY
+1308 RFARYTLERINF

>member
-1 MFGQDS
+1 MFNQGS
-7 IKNLDDYRNKLSE
+7 LKELDDYKNKLSE
-20 LKEYILDFDASA
+20 VFQYITDFNASK
-32 RTQRAQNILS
+32 RTQQAQSILNID
-42 VDISEYERA
+42 VSEYEKA
-51 VDIYDE
+51 VSIYED
-57 LIQKDNSLT
+57 LLKKDSAFT

-78 FQNASDSARDY
+78 FKDASDSLKNY
-89 AAANDMTAESVSKFQ
+89 AAANDLTSESVGRFKQ
-104 QRQTVAI
+104 QQTVAI
-111 DAMQKTSLASR
+111 ETMQKTSLASK
-122 AAAIGMGLLN
+122 AASVGVGLLSA
-132 TALTSLAVA
+132 ALSSIVTLAVV
-141 GASIIIN
+141 STI
-148 AVVQAIDELIIT
+148 QALITKIDELLHQEEIWLEKT
-160 QEECVEKAAELNSE
+160 QELKEKHEELESE
-174 YQSLENE
+174 IA
-181 LQSLTSELNATK
+181 SLTSELDNLNK
-193 EAIAELEGQGTLTIT
+193 QIDELEGKDHLTLT
-208 EQGELETLKE
+208 EQSDLENLRNQRLELEQTLAVQRQLNEEARKAESDAAINYFKSNNIIDNTFGLMGE
-218 QNAELERQ
+218 QTSLESQ
-226 IALKKTLQEQNRA
+226 IQTSTR
-239 NASAN
+239 
-244 AEAYFNTTEKY
+244 
-255 EVHGP
+255 
-260 QQIWFTD
+260 
-267 DPNSG
+267 
-272 TVLEEAQYYM
+272 VLEQMKERFGENSDVAQS
-282 DQIDVLN
+282 
-289 AELADAQ
+289 AQ
-296 KRQSEYANTLG
+296 KDLDELTAKFKEND
-307 ETSTEYQAV
+307 QA
-316 TGRIAEIQAE
+316 IQE
-326 TTKYNEALTS
+326 NIKNIML
-336 LVSEID
+336 
-342 TQAESLDTSTESG
+342 QAESLSDDSDAAKMLKDSINDLYTAYLMDQGDIGGAYTSFLKSNDLG
-355 KQLKSAIDDLLLSYM
+355 SLDKQLQSL
-370 QFTDSD
+370 
-376 SFFDSFVSTK
+376 
-386 GFERLDR
+386 
-393 SFSRM
+393 
-398 AENNE
+398 AEHKE
-403 LTAEAIA
+403 LTREDILA
-410 QNQEFVWELTQAGIT
+410 NQEFVWMLTQVGIT

-434 ALAAAARES
+434 ALAAAQQS
-443 GAAMSDGFD
+443 AADAPSFD
-452 LSNYADVDAALA
+452 LSSAEGLKSALS
-464 DIIERLDVI
+464 DIIERLGVV
-473 NSTEINAAHFE
+473 NSTELNAANF
-484 DLDNTAWEDLQIL
+484 DTVDGDAGDAWAELQRI
-497 MEETGMTLE
+497 MQETGMTLE
-506 QVIERAEE
+506 EIIEKSEE
-514 LGLVASSGAGLLGDG
+514 FGLVSSDG
-529 FADAAQDA
+529 ISQLTDEFIEANQNTQTFSQNLSNIQTRIDA
-537 QILMTNLA
+537 LTS
-545 GVQQRMDVLIG
+545 
-556 AYQSLANGEKLSA
+556 AYQSLSNGEKLSA
-569 STMQELLNYYPQ
+569 DIVQNLLSYYPQ
-581 LESELMQ
+581 LESELLE
-588 YLTGMRTHTELMA
+588 YLAGLRSQSQLMA
-601 DLEELYQLD
+601 DLESAYQVD
-610 LDNWNALLTAKL
+610 LDNWRALILAKM
-622 ENDSEFWAQ
+622 
-631 WLSNNETWVDEFA
+631 SNNEEFYSQIITDNAAWVSEF
-644 SAYGVDLSNYTSY
+644 SRQYGVDLSQCQSY
-657 AQAKMALMQAMINM
+657 AQAKIKVFQTIMDAAMAAARATAGMTNIEGPLTWEQTSGATTAALEEIERAMEELNSISM
-671 QNMEVIGG
+671 GSI
-679 RETTVDDTG
+679 
-688 AIVTGQ
+688 
-694 RRVQDAVNVTEDA
+694 
-707 VKSLE
+707 
-712 DAFKQAQS
+712 
-720 VSFNAL
+720 

-910 EAQKK
+910 EAQKQ

-1108 TFAADGFTAS
+1108 TFAADGFNES
-1118 LSEAVAEAGNL
+1118 LRQAVEEAGNL
-1129 QSALQGVLN
+1129 QSALKGVLN
-1138 MQSTVAKFNQ
+1138 MQSSVNR

-1183 ISYKKFR
+1183 ISYKQFR
-1190 SYMENLK
+1190 TYMENLK

-1227 QEIIDSFTRMYR
+1227 QEIIDSFTRMYS

-1268 VSAVSGSEPINFF
+1268 ISAVSGSEPINFF

>member
-1 MFGQDS
+1 MFNQGS
-7 IKNLDDYRNKLSE
+7 LKELDDYKNKLSE
-20 LKEYILDFDASA
+20 VFQYITDFNASK
-32 RTQRAQNILS
+32 RTQQAQSILNID
-42 VDISEYERA
+42 VSEYEKA
-51 VDIYDE
+51 VSIYED
-57 LIQKDNSLT
+57 LLKKDSAFT

-78 FQNASDSARDY
+78 FKDASDSLKNY
-89 AAANDMTAESVSKFQ
+89 AAANDLTSESVGRFKQ
-104 QRQTVAI
+104 QQTVAI
-111 DAMQKTSLASR
+111 ETMQKTSLASK
-122 AAAIGMGLLN
+122 AASVGVGLLSA
-132 TALTSLAVA
+132 ALSSIVTLAVV
-141 GASIIIN
+141 STI
-148 AVVQAIDELIIT
+148 QALITKIDELLHQEEIWLEKT
-160 QEECVEKAAELNSE
+160 QELKEKHEELESE
-174 YQSLENE
+174 IA
-181 LQSLTSELNATK
+181 SLTSELDNLNK
-193 EAIAELEGQGTLTIT
+193 QIDELEGKDHLTLT
-208 EQGELETLKE
+208 EQSDLENLRNQRLELEQTLAVQRQLNEEARKAESDAAINYFKSNNIIDNTFGLMGE
-218 QNAELERQ
+218 QTSLESQ
-226 IALKKTLQEQNRA
+226 IQTSTR
-239 NASAN
+239 
-244 AEAYFNTTEKY
+244 
-255 EVHGP
+255 
-260 QQIWFTD
+260 
-267 DPNSG
+267 
-272 TVLEEAQYYM
+272 VLEQMKERFGENSDVAQS
-282 DQIDVLN
+282 
-289 AELADAQ
+289 AQ
-296 KRQSEYANTLG
+296 KDLDELTAKFKEND
-307 ETSTEYQAV
+307 QA
-316 TGRIAEIQAE
+316 IQE
-326 TTKYNEALTS
+326 NIKNIML
-336 LVSEID
+336 
-342 TQAESLDTSTESG
+342 QAESLSDDSDAAKMLKDSINDLYTAYLMDQGDIGGAYTSFLKSNDLG
-355 KQLKSAIDDLLLSYM
+355 SLDKQLQSL
-370 QFTDSD
+370 
-376 SFFDSFVSTK
+376 
-386 GFERLDR
+386 
-393 SFSRM
+393 
-398 AENNE
+398 AEHKE
-403 LTAEAIA
+403 LTREDILA
-410 QNQEFVWELTQAGIT
+410 NQEFVWMLTQVGIT

-434 ALAAAARES
+434 ALAAAQQS
-443 GAAMSDGFD
+443 AADAPSFD
-452 LSNYADVDAALA
+452 LSSAEGLKSALS
-464 DIIERLDVI
+464 DIIERLGVV
-473 NSTEINAAHFE
+473 NSTELNAANF
-484 DLDNTAWEDLQIL
+484 DTVDGDAGDAWAELQRI
-497 MEETGMTLE
+497 MQETGMTLE
-506 QVIERAEE
+506 EIIEKSEE
-514 LGLVASSGAGLLGDG
+514 FGLVSSDG
-529 FADAAQDA
+529 ISQLTDEFIEANQNTQTFSQNLSNIQTRIDA
-537 QILMTNLA
+537 LTS
-545 GVQQRMDVLIG
+545 
-556 AYQSLANGEKLSA
+556 AYQSLSNGEKLSA
-569 STMQELLNYYPQ
+569 DIVQNLLSYYPQ
-581 LESELMQ
+581 LESELLE
-588 YLTGMRTHTELMA
+588 YLAGLRSQSQLMA
-601 DLEELYQLD
+601 DLESAYQVD
-610 LDNWNALLTAKL
+610 LDNWRALILAKM
-622 ENDSEFWAQ
+622 
-631 WLSNNETWVDEFA
+631 SNNEEFYSQIITDNAAWVSEF
-644 SAYGVDLSNYTSY
+644 SRQYGVDLSQCQSY
-657 AQAKMALMQAMINM
+657 AQAKIKVFQTIMDAAMAAARATAGMTNIEGPLTWEQTSGATTAALEEIERAMEELNSISM
-671 QNMEVIGG
+671 GSI
-679 RETTVDDTG
+679 
-688 AIVTGQ
+688 
-694 RRVQDAVNVTEDA
+694 
-707 VKSLE
+707 
-712 DAFKQAQS
+712 
-720 VSFNAL
+720 

-894 ADIEAQLA
+894 VDIEAQLA

-910 EAQKK
+910 EAQKQ

-1108 TFAADGFTAS
+1108 TFAADGFNES
-1118 LSEAVAEAGNL
+1118 LRQAVEEAGNL
-1129 QSALQGVLN
+1129 QSALKGVLN
-1138 MQSTVAKFNQ
+1138 MQSSVNR

-1183 ISYKKFR
+1183 ISYKQFR
-1190 SYMENLK
+1190 TYMENLK

-1227 QEIIDSFTRMYR
+1227 QEIIDSFTRMYS

-1268 VSAVSGSEPINFF
+1268 ISAVSGSEPINFF

>member
-1 MFGQDS
+1 MFNQGS
-7 IKNLDDYRNKLSE
+7 LKELDDYKNKLSE
-20 LKEYILDFDASA
+20 VFQYITDFNASK
-32 RTQRAQNILS
+32 RTQQAQSILNID
-42 VDISEYERA
+42 VSEYEKA
-51 VDIYDE
+51 VSIYED
-57 LIQKDNSLT
+57 LLKKDSAFT

-78 FQNASDSARDY
+78 FKDASDSLKNY
-89 AAANDMTAESVSKFQ
+89 AAANDLTSESVGRFKQ
-104 QRQTVAI
+104 QQTVAI
-111 DAMQKTSLASR
+111 ETMQKTSLASK
-122 AAAIGMGLLN
+122 AASVGVGLLSA
-132 TALTSLAVA
+132 ALSSIVTLAVV
-141 GASIIIN
+141 STI
-148 AVVQAIDELIIT
+148 QALITKIDELLHQEEIWLEKT
-160 QEECVEKAAELNSE
+160 QELKEKHEELESE
-174 YQSLENE
+174 IA
-181 LQSLTSELNATK
+181 SLTSELDNLNK
-193 EAIAELEGQGTLTIT
+193 QIDELEGKDHLTLT
-208 EQGELETLKE
+208 EQSDLENLRNQRLELEQTLAVQRQLNEEARKAESDAAINYFKSNNIIDNTFGLMGE
-218 QNAELERQ
+218 QTSLESQ
-226 IALKKTLQEQNRA
+226 IQTSTR
-239 NASAN
+239 
-244 AEAYFNTTEKY
+244 
-255 EVHGP
+255 
-260 QQIWFTD
+260 
-267 DPNSG
+267 
-272 TVLEEAQYYM
+272 VLEQMKERFGENSDVAQS
-282 DQIDVLN
+282 
-289 AELADAQ
+289 AQ
-296 KRQSEYANTLG
+296 KDLDELTAKFKEND
-307 ETSTEYQAV
+307 QA
-316 TGRIAEIQAE
+316 IQE
-326 TTKYNEALTS
+326 NIKNIML
-336 LVSEID
+336 
-342 TQAESLDTSTESG
+342 QAESLSDDSDAAKMLKDSINDLYTAYLMDQGDIGGAYTSFLKSNDLG
-355 KQLKSAIDDLLLSYM
+355 SLDKQLQSL
-370 QFTDSD
+370 
-376 SFFDSFVSTK
+376 
-386 GFERLDR
+386 
-393 SFSRM
+393 
-398 AENNE
+398 AEHKE
-403 LTAEAIA
+403 LTREDILA
-410 QNQEFVWELTQAGIT
+410 NQEFVWMLTQVGIT

-434 ALAAAARES
+434 ALAAAQQS
-443 GAAMSDGFD
+443 AADAPSFD
-452 LSNYADVDAALA
+452 LSSAEGLKSALS
-464 DIIERLDVI
+464 DIIERLGVV
-473 NSTEINAAHFE
+473 NSTELNAANF
-484 DLDNTAWEDLQIL
+484 DTVDGDAGDAWAELQRI
-497 MEETGMTLE
+497 MQETGMTLE
-506 QVIERAEE
+506 EIIEKSEE
-514 LGLVASSGAGLLGDG
+514 FGLVSSDG
-529 FADAAQDA
+529 ISQLTDEFIEANQNTQTFSQNLSNIQTRIDA
-537 QILMTNLA
+537 LTS
-545 GVQQRMDVLIG
+545 
-556 AYQSLANGEKLSA
+556 AYQSLSNGEKLSA
-569 STMQELLNYYPQ
+569 DIVQNLLSYYPQ
-581 LESELMQ
+581 LESELLE
-588 YLTGMRTHTELMA
+588 YLAGLRSQSQLMA
-601 DLEELYQLD
+601 DLESAYQVD
-610 LDNWNALLTAKL
+610 LDNWRALILAKM
-622 ENDSEFWAQ
+622 
-631 WLSNNETWVDEFA
+631 SNNEEFYSQIITDNAAWVSEF
-644 SAYGVDLSNYTSY
+644 SRQYGVDLSQCQSY
-657 AQAKMALMQAMINM
+657 AQAKIKVFQTIMDAAMAAARATAGMTNIEGPLTWEQTSGATTAALEEIERAMEELNSISM
-671 QNMEVIGG
+671 GSI
-679 RETTVDDTG
+679 
-688 AIVTGQ
+688 
-694 RRVQDAVNVTEDA
+694 
-707 VKSLE
+707 
-712 DAFKQAQS
+712 
-720 VSFNAL
+720 
-726 EGQFGSLQSAIDSTA
+726 EGQFSSLQSAIDSTA

-778 NQLDGIDAS
+778 NQMDGIDAS

-910 EAQKK
+910 EAQKQ

-1084 NNAYAALETFG
+1084 NNAYAALEAFG
-1095 GKQFDVLSVMNDL
+1095 GKQFDVLDVMNNL
-1108 TFAADGFTAS
+1108 TVAADGFNES
-1118 LSEAVAEAGNL
+1118 LRQAVEEAGNL
-1129 QSALQGVLN
+1129 QSALQDVLN
-1138 MQSTVAKFNQ
+1138 MQSSVNR

-1183 ISYKKFR
+1183 ISYKQFR
-1190 SYMENLK
+1190 TYMENLK

-1227 QEIIDSFTRMYR
+1227 QEIIDSFTRMYS

-1268 VSAVSGSEPINFF
+1268 ISAVSGSEPINFF

>member
-1 MFGQDS
+1 MFNQGS
-7 IKNLDDYRNKLSE
+7 LKELDDYKNKLSE
-20 LKEYILDFDASA
+20 VFQYITDFNASK
-32 RTQRAQNILS
+32 RTQQAQSILNID
-42 VDISEYERA
+42 VSEYEKA
-51 VDIYDE
+51 VSIYDE
-57 LIQKDNSLT
+57 LLQKDSELT
-66 ESAAKKQAISEA
+66 KEAAKKQAISDA
-78 FQNASDSARDY
+78 FQDASDSLRDY
-89 AAANDMTAESVSKFQ
+89 ADANDMTAESVSKFQ
-104 QRQTVAI
+104 QRQTAAI
-111 DAMQKTSLASR
+111 DAMQKTSLGARVASV
-122 AAAIGMGLLN
+122 GVGLL
-132 TALTSLAVA
+132 TSALTAA
-141 GASIIIN
+141 GIAFVTMAAQWAWDN
-148 AVVQAIDELIIT
+148 LITPIET
-160 QEECVEKAAELNSE
+160 AAEKAQELRQEAESLQSEVDSLNSE
-174 YQSLENE
+174 
-181 LQSLTSELNATK
+181 LQTTNDR
-193 EAIAELEGQGTLTIT
+193 IAELQAKGHLTFT
-208 EQGELETLKE
+208 EQGELANLQAQREELERILAVQEKLAENALNEANKAAVDYFNQSGVYMKPTGDTVTNRNQEFGYGNILE
-218 QNAELERQ
+218 QTQSYMDYVDNLTDNLRQLRQEQAELEKSGDTAGIEYQNLSNR
-226 IALKKTLQEQNRA
+226 IATATSEIDKYNSKIDENVSAMQEQGQYLK
-239 NASAN
+239 
-244 AEAYFNTTEKY
+244 EGTQT
-255 EVHGP
+255 
-260 QQIWFTD
+260 FTD
-267 DPNSG
+267 YN
-272 TVLEEAQYYM
+272 
-282 DQIDVLN
+282 DVLN
-289 AELADAQ
+289 RYLAEDDLGKMFENVVSSNSLERVDAYFQ
-296 KRQSEYANTLG
+296 RMAEVGRLTPEMIAQSEEYANAITQEGLSA
-307 ETSTEYQAV
+307 EEASEHYYA
-316 TGRIAEIQAE
+316 IAEAKQTAANAPQPDIDFSDFEDAD
-326 TTKYNEALTS
+326 EAL
-336 LVSEID
+336 
-342 TQAESLDTSTESG
+342 
-355 KQLKSAIDDLLLSYM
+355 KQ
-370 QFTDSD
+370 
-376 SFFDSFVSTK
+376 V
-386 GFERLDR
+386 
-393 SFSRM
+393 
-398 AENNE
+398 
-403 LTAEAIA
+403 
-410 QNQEFVWELTQAGIT
+410 
-425 IDEVVEHYN
+425 
-434 ALAAAARES
+434 
-443 GAAMSDGFD
+443 
-452 LSNYADVDAALA
+452 
-464 DIIERLDVI
+464 IEDMGVI
-473 NSTEINAAHFE
+473 NSTELNAAHFE
-484 DLDNTAWEDLQIL
+484 VEGMDASLWQEFIDYCNEYNLSV
-497 MEETGMTLE
+497 EEA
-506 QVIERAEE
+506 IEKAEE
-514 LGLVASSGAGLLGDG
+514 LGYVSSDAVSGIASS
-529 FADAAQDA
+529 FADAATGTQSLVA
-537 QILMTNLA
+537 GLA

-694 RRVQDAVNVTEDA
+694 QRVQDAVNVTEDA
-707 VKSLE
+707 VNALE

-720 VSFNAL
+720 VSFNSL

-881 DYENELADKQKEV
+881 DYDNELADKQKEV

-910 EAQKK
+910 EAQKQ

-997 NALQDQKDRMQDYY
+997 NAMQDQKDRMQDYY

-1037 AQINDEASLRQ
+1037 AQINDEAALRQ

-1183 ISYKKFR
+1183 ISYKQFR
-1190 SYMENLK
+1190 TYMENLK

-1227 QEIIDSFTRMYR
+1227 QEIIDSFTRMYS

>member
-1 MFGQDS
+1 MFNQGS
-7 IKNLDDYRNKLSE
+7 LKELDDYKNKLSE
-20 LKEYILDFDASA
+20 VFQYITDFNASK
-32 RTQRAQNILS
+32 RTQQAQSILNID
-42 VDISEYERA
+42 VSEYEKA
-51 VDIYDE
+51 VSIYDE
-57 LIQKDNSLT
+57 LLQKDSKLT
-66 ESAAKKQAISEA
+66 KEAAKKQAISDA
-78 FQNASDSARDY
+78 FQDASDSLRDY
-89 AAANDMTAESVSKFQ
+89 ADANDMTAASVSKFQ
-104 QRQTVAI
+104 QRQTAAI
-111 DAMQKTSLASR
+111 DAMQKTSLGAR
-122 AAAIGMGLLN
+122 AASVGVGLL
-132 TALTSLAVA
+132 TSALTAA
-141 GASIIIN
+141 GIAFVTMAAQWAWDN
-148 AVVQAIDELIIT
+148 LITPIET
-160 QEECVEKAAELNSE
+160 AAEKAQELRKEAE
-174 YQSLENE
+174 E
-181 LQSLTSELNATK
+181 LQSEVESLNGELQTTN
-193 EAIAELEGQGTLTIT
+193 ERIAELQAKGHLTFT
-208 EQGELETLKE
+208 EQGELANLQAQRE
-218 QNAELERQ
+218 ELER
-226 IALKKTLQEQNRA
+226 ILAVQEKLAEQKLAESKDAA
-239 NASAN
+239 NEFFTTSGFSASQYGIQYGTIT
-244 AEAYFNTTEKY
+244 EQTTELMD
-255 EVHGP
+255 
-260 QQIWFTD
+260 QAD
-267 DPNSG
+267 N
-272 TVLEEAQYYM
+272 LEERIRNLTKSM
-282 DQIDVLN
+282 
-289 AELADAQ
+289 AELAEAGETD
-296 KRQSEYANTLG
+296 SYEYSDLSNTL
-307 ETSTEYQAV
+307 ETAQASLQD
-316 TGRIAEIQAE
+316 IQGQIGDNISSMQEHSDYLDKNSEAF
-326 TTKYNEALTS
+326 KNYNEVLNRY
-336 LVSEID
+336 L
-342 TQAESLDTSTESG
+342 AE
-355 KQLKSAIDDLLLSYM
+355 DDLGKM
-370 QFTDSD
+370 
-376 SFFDSFVSTK
+376 FDNVVSSN
-386 GFERLDR
+386 GLERVDAY
-393 SFSRM
+393 FQRM
-398 AENNE
+398 AENGR
-403 LTAEAIA
+403 LTPEMIAQSEEYALAISKEGLSAEEASEHYYAMAEAKQTA
-410 QNQEFVWELTQAGIT
+410 ANAPQPD
-425 IDEVVEHYN
+425 IDFSDFEDADE
-434 ALAAAARES
+434 ALKQ
-443 GAAMSDGFD
+443 
-452 LSNYADVDAALA
+452 V
-464 DIIERLDVI
+464 IEDMGVI
-473 NSTEINAAHFE
+473 NSTELNAAHFE
-484 DLDNTAWEDLQIL
+484 VEGMDASLWQEFIDYCNEYNLSV
-497 MEETGMTLE
+497 EEA
-506 QVIERAEE
+506 IEKAEE
-514 LGLVASSGAGLLGDG
+514 LGYVSSDAVGGIADS
-529 FADAAQDA
+529 FADAATSTQSMMA
-537 QILMTNLA
+537 GLA

-588 YLTGMRTHTELMA
+588 YLTGMRSHTELMA

-694 RRVQDAVNVTEDA
+694 QRVQDAVNVTEDA

-720 VSFNAL
+720 VSFNSL

-846 KIYEDQ
+846 KIYDDQ

-910 EAQKK
+910 EAQKQ

-1108 TFAADGFTAS
+1108 TFAADGFNES
-1118 LSEAVAEAGNL
+1118 LRQAVEEAGNL
-1129 QSALQGVLN
+1129 QSALQGVLS
-1138 MQSTVAKFNQ
+1138 MQSSVNR

-1183 ISYKKFR
+1183 ISYKQFR
-1190 SYMENLK
+1190 TYMENLK

-1227 QEIIDSFTRMYR
+1227 QEIIDSFTRMYS

-1268 VSAVSGSEPINFF
+1268 ISAVSGSEPINFF

>member
-1 MFGQDS
+1 MFNQGS
-7 IKNLDDYRNKLSE
+7 LKELDDYKNKLSE
-20 LKEYILDFDASA
+20 VFQYITDFNASK
-32 RTQRAQNILS
+32 RTQQAQSILNID
-42 VDISEYERA
+42 VSEYEKA
-51 VDIYDE
+51 VSIYDE
-57 LIQKDNSLT
+57 LLQKDSKLT
-66 ESAAKKQAISEA
+66 KEAAKKQAISDA
-78 FQNASDSARDY
+78 FQDASDSLRDY
-89 AAANDMTAESVSKFQ
+89 ADANDMTAASVSKFQ
-104 QRQTVAI
+104 QRQTAAI
-111 DAMQKTSLASR
+111 DAMQKTSLGAR
-122 AAAIGMGLLN
+122 AASVGVGLL
-132 TALTSLAVA
+132 TSALTAA
-141 GASIIIN
+141 GIAFVTMAAQWAWDN
-148 AVVQAIDELIIT
+148 LITPIET
-160 QEECVEKAAELNSE
+160 AAEKAQELRKEAE
-174 YQSLENE
+174 E
-181 LQSLTSELNATK
+181 LQSEVESLNGELQTTNDR
-193 EAIAELEGQGTLTIT
+193 IAELQAKGHLTFT
-208 EQGELETLKE
+208 EQGELANLQAQRE
-218 QNAELERQ
+218 ELER
-226 IALKKTLQEQNRA
+226 ILAVQEKLAEQKLAESKDAA
-239 NASAN
+239 NEFFTTSGFSASQYGIQYGTIT
-244 AEAYFNTTEKY
+244 EQTTELMD
-255 EVHGP
+255 
-260 QQIWFTD
+260 QAD
-267 DPNSG
+267 N
-272 TVLEEAQYYM
+272 LEERIRNLTKSM
-282 DQIDVLN
+282 
-289 AELADAQ
+289 AELAEAGETD
-296 KRQSEYANTLG
+296 SYEYSDLSNTL
-307 ETSTEYQAV
+307 ETAQASLQD
-316 TGRIAEIQAE
+316 IQGQIGDNISSMQEHSDYLDKNSEAF
-326 TTKYNEALTS
+326 KNYNEVLNRY
-336 LVSEID
+336 L
-342 TQAESLDTSTESG
+342 AE
-355 KQLKSAIDDLLLSYM
+355 DDLGKM
-370 QFTDSD
+370 
-376 SFFDSFVSTK
+376 FDNVVSSN
-386 GFERLDR
+386 GLERVDAY
-393 SFSRM
+393 FQRM
-398 AENNE
+398 AENGR
-403 LTAEAIA
+403 LTPEMIAQSEEYALAISKEGLSAEEASEHYYAMAEAKQTA
-410 QNQEFVWELTQAGIT
+410 ANAPQPDTDFSDFEDA
-425 IDEVVEHYN
+425 DE
-434 ALAAAARES
+434 ALKQ
-443 GAAMSDGFD
+443 
-452 LSNYADVDAALA
+452 V
-464 DIIERLDVI
+464 IEDMGVI
-473 NSTEINAAHFE
+473 NSTELNAAHFE
-484 DLDNTAWEDLQIL
+484 VEGMDASLWQEFIDYCNEYNLSV
-497 MEETGMTLE
+497 EEA
-506 QVIERAEE
+506 IEKAEE
-514 LGLVASSGAGLLGDG
+514 LGYVSSDAVGGIADS
-529 FADAAQDA
+529 FADAATSTQSMMA
-537 QILMTNLA
+537 GLA

-588 YLTGMRTHTELMA
+588 YLTGMRSHTELMA

-694 RRVQDAVNVTEDA
+694 QRVQDAVNVTEDA

-720 VSFNAL
+720 VSFNSL

-846 KIYEDQ
+846 KIYDDQ

-910 EAQKK
+910 EAQKQ

-1025 RAAAEAQKERIQ
+1025 RSAAEAQKERIQ

-1095 GKQFDVLSVMNDL
+1095 GKQFSVLEVMNDL
-1108 TFAADGFTAS
+1108 TFAADGFNES
-1118 LSEAVAEAGNL
+1118 LRQAVEEAGNL
-1129 QSALQGVLN
+1129 QSALQGVLS
-1138 MQSTVAKFNQ
+1138 MQSSVNR

-1183 ISYKKFR
+1183 ISYKQFR
-1190 SYMENLK
+1190 TYMENLK

-1227 QEIIDSFTRMYR
+1227 QEIIDSFTRMYS

-1320 KRSLRTVR
+1320 KRSLRNVR

>member
-1 MFGQDS
+1 MFNQGS
-7 IKNLDDYRNKLSE
+7 LKELDDYKNKLSE
-20 LKEYILDFDASA
+20 VFQYITDFNASK
-32 RTQRAQNILS
+32 RTQQAQSILNID
-42 VDISEYERA
+42 VSEYEKA
-51 VDIYDE
+51 VAIYED
-57 LIQKDNSLT
+57 LLKKDSAFT

-78 FQNASDSARDY
+78 FKDASDSLKNY
-89 AAANDMTAESVSKFQ
+89 AAANDLTSESVGRFKQ
-104 QRQTVAI
+104 QQTVAI
-111 DAMQKTSLASR
+111 ETMQKTSLASK
-122 AAAIGMGLLN
+122 AASVGVGLLSA
-132 TALTSLAVA
+132 ALSSIVTLAVV
-141 GASIIIN
+141 STI
-148 AVVQAIDELIIT
+148 QALITKIDELLHQEEIWLEKT
-160 QEECVEKAAELNSE
+160 QELKEKHEELESE
-174 YQSLENE
+174 IA
-181 LQSLTSELNATK
+181 SLTSELDNLNK
-193 EAIAELEGQGTLTIT
+193 QIDELEGKDHLTLT
-208 EQGELETLKE
+208 EQSDLENLRNQRLELEQTLAVQRQLNEEARKAESDAAINYFKSNNIIDNTFGLMGE
-218 QNAELERQ
+218 QTSLESQ
-226 IALKKTLQEQNRA
+226 IQTSTR
-239 NASAN
+239 
-244 AEAYFNTTEKY
+244 
-255 EVHGP
+255 
-260 QQIWFTD
+260 
-267 DPNSG
+267 
-272 TVLEEAQYYM
+272 VLEQMKERFGENSDVAQS
-282 DQIDVLN
+282 
-289 AELADAQ
+289 AQ
-296 KRQSEYANTLG
+296 KDLDELTAKFKEND
-307 ETSTEYQAV
+307 QA
-316 TGRIAEIQAE
+316 IQE
-326 TTKYNEALTS
+326 NIKNIML
-336 LVSEID
+336 
-342 TQAESLDTSTESG
+342 QAESLSDDSDAAKMLKDSINDLYTAYLMDQGDIGGAYTSFLKSNDLG
-355 KQLKSAIDDLLLSYM
+355 SLDKQLQSL
-370 QFTDSD
+370 
-376 SFFDSFVSTK
+376 
-386 GFERLDR
+386 
-393 SFSRM
+393 
-398 AENNE
+398 AEHKE
-403 LTAEAIA
+403 LTREDILA
-410 QNQEFVWELTQAGIT
+410 NQEFVWMLTQVGIT

-434 ALAAAARES
+434 ALAAAQQS
-443 GAAMSDGFD
+443 AADAPSFD
-452 LSNYADVDAALA
+452 LSSAEGLKSALS
-464 DIIERLDVI
+464 DIIERLGVV
-473 NSTEINAAHFE
+473 NSTELNAANF
-484 DLDNTAWEDLQIL
+484 DTVDGDAGDAWAELQRI
-497 MEETGMTLE
+497 MQETGMTLE
-506 QVIERAEE
+506 EIIEKSEE
-514 LGLVASSGAGLLGDG
+514 FGLVSSDG
-529 FADAAQDA
+529 ISQLTDEFIEANQNTQTFSQNLSNIQTRIDA
-537 QILMTNLA
+537 LTS
-545 GVQQRMDVLIG
+545 
-556 AYQSLANGEKLSA
+556 AYQSLSNGEKLSA
-569 STMQELLNYYPQ
+569 DIVQNLLSYYPQ
-581 LESELMQ
+581 LESELLE
-588 YLTGMRTHTELMA
+588 YLAGLRSQSQLMA
-601 DLEELYQLD
+601 DLESAYQVD
-610 LDNWNALLTAKL
+610 LDNWRALILAKM
-622 ENDSEFWAQ
+622 
-631 WLSNNETWVDEFA
+631 SNNEEFYSQIITDNAAWVSEF
-644 SAYGVDLSNYTSY
+644 SRQYGVDLSQCQSY
-657 AQAKMALMQAMINM
+657 AQAKIKVFQTIMDAAMAAARATAGMTNIEGPLTWEQTSGATTAALEEIERAMEELNSISM
-671 QNMEVIGG
+671 GSI
-679 RETTVDDTG
+679 
-688 AIVTGQ
+688 
-694 RRVQDAVNVTEDA
+694 
-707 VKSLE
+707 
-712 DAFKQAQS
+712 
-720 VSFNAL
+720 
-726 EGQFGSLQSAIDSTA
+726 EGQFSSLQSAIDSTA

-778 NQLDGIDAS
+778 NELDGIDAS

-792 DNYNAQKDNIEANR
+792 DNYNAQKGNIEANR

-910 EAQKK
+910 EAQKQ

-1037 AQINDEASLRQ
+1037 AQINDEAALRQ

-1183 ISYKKFR
+1183 ISYKQFR
-1190 SYMENLK
+1190 TYMENLK

-1227 QEIIDSFTRMYR
+1227 QEIIDSFTRMYS

-1268 VSAVSGSEPINFF
+1268 VSTVSGSEPINFF

>member
-1 MFGQDS
+1 MFNQGS
-7 IKNLDDYRNKLSE
+7 LKELDDYKNKLSE
-20 LKEYILDFDASA
+20 VFQYITDFNASK
-32 RTQRAQNILS
+32 RTQQAQSILNID
-42 VDISEYERA
+42 VSEYEKA
-51 VDIYDE
+51 VSIYED
-57 LIQKDNSLT
+57 LLKKDSAFT

-78 FQNASDSARDY
+78 FKDASDSLKNY
-89 AAANDMTAESVSKFQ
+89 AAANDLTSESVGRFKQ
-104 QRQTVAI
+104 QQTVAI
-111 DAMQKTSLASR
+111 ETMQKTSLASK
-122 AAAIGMGLLN
+122 AASVGVGLLSA
-132 TALTSLAVA
+132 ALSSIVTLAVV
-141 GASIIIN
+141 STI
-148 AVVQAIDELIIT
+148 QALITKIDELLHQEEIWLEKT
-160 QEECVEKAAELNSE
+160 QELKEKHEELESE
-174 YQSLENE
+174 IA
-181 LQSLTSELNATK
+181 SLTSELDNLNK
-193 EAIAELEGQGTLTIT
+193 QIDELEGKDHLTLT
-208 EQGELETLKE
+208 EQSDLENLRNQRLELEQTLAVQRQLNEEARKAESDAAINYFKSNNIIDNTFGLMGE
-218 QNAELERQ
+218 QTSLESQ
-226 IALKKTLQEQNRA
+226 IQTSTR
-239 NASAN
+239 
-244 AEAYFNTTEKY
+244 
-255 EVHGP
+255 
-260 QQIWFTD
+260 
-267 DPNSG
+267 
-272 TVLEEAQYYM
+272 VLEQMKERFGENSDVAQS
-282 DQIDVLN
+282 
-289 AELADAQ
+289 AQ
-296 KRQSEYANTLG
+296 KDLDELTAKFKEND
-307 ETSTEYQAV
+307 QA
-316 TGRIAEIQAE
+316 IQE
-326 TTKYNEALTS
+326 NIKNIML
-336 LVSEID
+336 
-342 TQAESLDTSTESG
+342 QAESLSDDSDAAKMLKDSINDLYTAYLMDQGDIGGAYTSFLKSNDLG
-355 KQLKSAIDDLLLSYM
+355 SLDKQLQSL
-370 QFTDSD
+370 
-376 SFFDSFVSTK
+376 
-386 GFERLDR
+386 
-393 SFSRM
+393 
-398 AENNE
+398 AEHKE
-403 LTAEAIA
+403 LTREDILA
-410 QNQEFVWELTQAGIT
+410 NQEFVWMLTQVGIT

-434 ALAAAARES
+434 ALAAAQQS
-443 GAAMSDGFD
+443 AADAPSFD
-452 LSNYADVDAALA
+452 LSSAEGLKSALS
-464 DIIERLDVI
+464 DIIERLGVV
-473 NSTEINAAHFE
+473 NSTELNAANF
-484 DLDNTAWEDLQIL
+484 DTVDGDAGDAWAELQRI
-497 MEETGMTLE
+497 MQETGMTLE
-506 QVIERAEE
+506 EIIEKSEE
-514 LGLVASSGAGLLGDG
+514 FGLVSSDG
-529 FADAAQDA
+529 ISQLTDEFIEANQNTQTFSQNLSNIQTRIDA
-537 QILMTNLA
+537 LTS
-545 GVQQRMDVLIG
+545 
-556 AYQSLANGEKLSA
+556 AYQSLSNGEKLSA
-569 STMQELLNYYPQ
+569 DIVQNLLSYYPQ
-581 LESELMQ
+581 LESELLE
-588 YLTGMRTHTELMA
+588 YLAGLRSQSQLMA
-601 DLEELYQLD
+601 DLESAYQVD
-610 LDNWNALLTAKL
+610 LDNWRALILAKM
-622 ENDSEFWAQ
+622 
-631 WLSNNETWVDEFA
+631 SNNEEFYSQIITDNAAWVSEF
-644 SAYGVDLSNYTSY
+644 SRQYGVDLSQCQSY
-657 AQAKMALMQAMINM
+657 AQAKIKVFQTIMDAAMAAARATAGMTNIEGPLTWEQTSGATTAALEEIERAMEELNSISM
-671 QNMEVIGG
+671 GSI
-679 RETTVDDTG
+679 
-688 AIVTGQ
+688 
-694 RRVQDAVNVTEDA
+694 
-707 VKSLE
+707 
-712 DAFKQAQS
+712 
-720 VSFNAL
+720 
-726 EGQFGSLQSAIDSTA
+726 EGQFSSLQSAIDSTA

-778 NQLDGIDAS
+778 NELDGIDAS

-910 EAQKK
+910 EAQKQ

-926 KEELEEFQHD
+926 KEELEEFQHN

-1037 AQINDEASLRQ
+1037 AQINDEAALRQ

-1084 NNAYAALETFG
+1084 NNAYAALEAFG
-1095 GKQFDVLSVMNDL
+1095 GKQFDVLDVMNNL
-1108 TFAADGFTAS
+1108 TVAADGFNES
-1118 LSEAVAEAGNL
+1118 LRQAVEEAGNL
-1129 QSALQGVLN
+1129 QSALKGVLN
-1138 MQSTVAKFNQ
+1138 MQSSVNRAG
-1148 ASMIDAA
+1148 MIDAA

-1183 ISYKKFR
+1183 ISYKQFR

-1227 QEIIDSFTRMYR
+1227 QEIIDSFTRMYS

>member
-1 MFGQDS
+1 MFNQGS
-7 IKNLDDYRNKLSE
+7 LKELDDYKNKLSE
-20 LKEYILDFDASA
+20 VFQYITDFNASK
-32 RTQRAQNILS
+32 RTQQAQSILNID
-42 VDISEYERA
+42 VSEYEKA
-51 VDIYDE
+51 VSIYDE
-57 LIQKDNSLT
+57 LLQKDSELT
-66 ESAAKKQAISEA
+66 KEAAKKQAISDA
-78 FQNASDSARDY
+78 FQDASDSLRDY
-89 AAANDMTAESVSKFQ
+89 ADANDMTAESVSKFQ
-104 QRQTVAI
+104 QRQTAAI
-111 DAMQKTSLASR
+111 DAMQKTSLGAR
-122 AAAIGMGLLN
+122 AASVGVGLL
-132 TALTSLAVA
+132 TSALTAA
-141 GASIIIN
+141 GIAFVTMAAQWAWDN
-148 AVVQAIDELIIT
+148 LITPIET
-160 QEECVEKAAELNSE
+160 AAEKAQELRQEAESLQSEVDSLNSE
-174 YQSLENE
+174 
-181 LQSLTSELNATK
+181 LQTTNDR
-193 EAIAELEGQGTLTIT
+193 IAELQAKGHLTFT
-208 EQGELETLKE
+208 EQGELANLQAQRE
-218 QNAELERQ
+218 ELERILAVQEKLAENKLNEANNAAVDYFKTTDFEGETIIEETNRMMDMRDQLEERRRELIAKQAELSEAGQTSTLEYQSLTNQ
-226 IALKKTLQEQNRA
+226 IEAAGNGIERYNKNIDDNIQAMQEQGQYLK
-239 NASAN
+239 
-244 AEAYFNTTEKY
+244 EGTQTFNDY
-255 EVHGP
+255 
-260 QQIWFTD
+260 
-267 DPNSG
+267 N
-272 TVLEEAQYYM
+272 
-282 DQIDVLN
+282 DVLN
-289 AELADAQ
+289 RYLAE
-296 KRQSEYANTLG
+296 
-307 ETSTEYQAV
+307 
-316 TGRIAEIQAE
+316 
-326 TTKYNEALTS
+326 
-336 LVSEID
+336 
-342 TQAESLDTSTESG
+342 
-355 KQLKSAIDDLLLSYM
+355 DDLGKM
-370 QFTDSD
+370 FENV
-376 SFFDSFVSTK
+376 VSSN
-386 GFERLDR
+386 GLERVDAY
-393 SFSRM
+393 FQRM
-398 AENNE
+398 AENGR
-403 LTAEAIA
+403 LTPEMIAQSEEYANAITQEGLSAEEASEHYYAMAEAKQTA
-410 QNQEFVWELTQAGIT
+410 ANSPQPD
-425 IDEVVEHYN
+425 IDFSDFKDADE
-434 ALAAAARES
+434 ALKQ
-443 GAAMSDGFD
+443 
-452 LSNYADVDAALA
+452 V
-464 DIIERLDVI
+464 IEDMGVI
-473 NSTEINAAHFE
+473 NSTELNAAHFE
-484 DLDNTAWEDLQIL
+484 VEGMDASLWQEFIDYCNEYNLSV
-497 MEETGMTLE
+497 EEA
-506 QVIERAEE
+506 IEKAEE
-514 LGLVASSGAGLLGDG
+514 LGYVSSDAVSGIASS
-529 FADAAQDA
+529 FADAATGTQSLVA
-537 QILMTNLA
+537 GLA

-622 ENDSEFWAQ
+622 ENDSEFWTQ

-679 RETTVDDTG
+679 RETTVNDTG

-694 RRVQDAVNVTEDA
+694 QRVQDAVNVTEDA
-707 VKSLE
+707 VKALE

-720 VSFNAL
+720 VSFNSL

-778 NQLDGIDAS
+778 NELDGIDAS

-910 EAQKK
+910 EAQKQ

-1037 AQINDEASLRQ
+1037 AQINDEAALRQ

-1227 QEIIDSFTRMYR
+1227 QEIIDSFTRMYS

>member
-1 MFGQDS
+1 MFNQGS
-7 IKNLDDYRNKLSE
+7 LKELDDYKNKLSE
-20 LKEYILDFDASA
+20 VFQYITDFNASK
-32 RTQRAQNILS
+32 RTQQAQSILNID
-42 VDISEYERA
+42 VSEYEKA
-51 VDIYDE
+51 VSIYED
-57 LIQKDNSLT
+57 LLKKDSAFT

-78 FQNASDSARDY
+78 FKDASDSLKNY
-89 AAANDMTAESVSKFQ
+89 AAANDLTSESVGRFKQ
-104 QRQTVAI
+104 QQTVAI
-111 DAMQKTSLASR
+111 ETMQKTSLASK
-122 AAAIGMGLLN
+122 AASVGVGLLSA
-132 TALTSLAVA
+132 ALSSIVTLAVV
-141 GASIIIN
+141 STI
-148 AVVQAIDELIIT
+148 QALITKIDELLHQEEIWLEKT
-160 QEECVEKAAELNSE
+160 QELKEKHEELESE
-174 YQSLENE
+174 IA
-181 LQSLTSELNATK
+181 SLTSELDNLNK
-193 EAIAELEGQGTLTIT
+193 QIDELEGKDHLTLT
-208 EQGELETLKE
+208 EQSDLENLRNQRLELEQTLAV
-218 QNAELERQ
+218 QRQ
-226 IALKKTLQEQNRA
+226 LN
-239 NASAN
+239 
-244 AEAYFNTTEKY
+244 
-255 EVHGP
+255 
-260 QQIWFTD
+260 
-267 DPNSG
+267 
-272 TVLEEAQYYM
+272 EEARKAESDAAINYFKSNNIIDNTFGLMGEQTSLESQIQTSTRVL
-282 DQIDVLN
+282 DQMKERFGENSDV
-289 AELADAQ
+289 AQSAQ
-296 KRQSEYANTLG
+296 KDLDELTAKFKEND
-307 ETSTEYQAV
+307 QA
-316 TGRIAEIQAE
+316 IQE
-326 TTKYNEALTS
+326 NIKNIML
-336 LVSEID
+336 
-342 TQAESLDTSTESG
+342 QAESLADDSDAAKMLKDSINDLYTAYLMEQGDIGGAYTSFLKSNDLG
-355 KQLKSAIDDLLLSYM
+355 SLDKQLQSL
-370 QFTDSD
+370 
-376 SFFDSFVSTK
+376 
-386 GFERLDR
+386 
-393 SFSRM
+393 
-398 AENNE
+398 AEHKE
-403 LTAEAIA
+403 LTREDILA
-410 QNQEFVWELTQAGIT
+410 NQEFVWMLTQVGIT

-434 ALAAAARES
+434 ALAAAQQS
-443 GAAMSDGFD
+443 AANAPSFD
-452 LSNYADVDAALA
+452 LSSAEGLKSALS
-464 DIIERLDVI
+464 DIIERLGVV
-473 NSTEINAAHFE
+473 NSTELNAANF
-484 DLDNTAWEDLQIL
+484 DTVDGDAGDAWAELQRI
-497 MEETGMTLE
+497 MQETGMTLE
-506 QVIERAEE
+506 EIIEKSEE
-514 LGLVASSGAGLLGDG
+514 FGLVSSDG
-529 FADAAQDA
+529 ISQLTDEFIEANQNTQTFSQNLSNIQTRIDA
-537 QILMTNLA
+537 LTS
-545 GVQQRMDVLIG
+545 
-556 AYQSLANGEKLSA
+556 AYQSLSNGEKLSA
-569 STMQELLNYYPQ
+569 DIVQNLLSYYPQ
-581 LESELMQ
+581 LESELLE
-588 YLTGMRTHTELMA
+588 YLAGLRSQSQLMA
-601 DLEELYQLD
+601 DLESAYQVD
-610 LDNWNALLTAKL
+610 LDNWRALILAKM
-622 ENDSEFWAQ
+622 
-631 WLSNNETWVDEFA
+631 SNNEEFYSQIITDNAAWVSEF
-644 SAYGVDLSNYTSY
+644 SRQYGVDLSQCQSY
-657 AQAKMALMQAMINM
+657 AQAKIKVFQTIMDAAMAAARATAGMTNIEGPLTWEQTSGATTAALEEIERAMEELNSISM
-671 QNMEVIGG
+671 GSI
-679 RETTVDDTG
+679 
-688 AIVTGQ
+688 
-694 RRVQDAVNVTEDA
+694 
-707 VKSLE
+707 
-712 DAFKQAQS
+712 
-720 VSFNAL
+720 

-910 EAQKK
+910 EAQKQ

-1037 AQINDEASLRQ
+1037 AQINDEAALRQ

-1084 NNAYAALETFG
+1084 NNAYAALEAFG
-1095 GKQFDVLSVMNDL
+1095 GKQFDVLDVMNNL
-1108 TFAADGFTAS
+1108 TVAADGFNES
-1118 LSEAVAEAGNL
+1118 LRQAVEEAGNL
-1129 QSALQGVLN
+1129 QSALKGVLN
-1138 MQSTVAKFNQ
+1138 MQSSVNRAG
-1148 ASMIDAA
+1148 MIDAA

-1183 ISYKKFR
+1183 ISYKQFR

-1227 QEIIDSFTRMYR
+1227 QEIIDSFTRMYS

>member
-1 MFGQDS
+1 MFNQGS
-7 IKNLDDYRNKLSE
+7 LKELDDYKNKLSE
-20 LKEYILDFDASA
+20 VFQYITDFNASK
-32 RTQRAQNILS
+32 RTQQAQSILNID
-42 VDISEYERA
+42 VSEYEKA
-51 VDIYDE
+51 VSIYED
-57 LIQKDNSLT
+57 LLKKDSAFT

-78 FQNASDSARDY
+78 FKDASDSLKNY
-89 AAANDMTAESVSKFQ
+89 AAANDLTSESVGRFKQ
-104 QRQTVAI
+104 QQTVAI
-111 DAMQKTSLASR
+111 ETMQKTSLASK
-122 AAAIGMGLLN
+122 AASVGVGLLSA
-132 TALTSLAVA
+132 ALSSIVTLAVV
-141 GASIIIN
+141 STI
-148 AVVQAIDELIIT
+148 QALITKIDELLHQEEIWLEKT
-160 QEECVEKAAELNSE
+160 QELKEKHEELESE
-174 YQSLENE
+174 IA
-181 LQSLTSELNATK
+181 SLTSELDNLNK
-193 EAIAELEGQGTLTIT
+193 QIDELEDKDHLTLT
-208 EQGELETLKE
+208 EQSDLENLRNQRLELEQTLAVQRQLNEEAKKAESDAAINYFKSNNIIDNTFGLMGE
-218 QNAELERQ
+218 QTSLESQ
-226 IALKKTLQEQNRA
+226 IQTSTR
-239 NASAN
+239 
-244 AEAYFNTTEKY
+244 
-255 EVHGP
+255 
-260 QQIWFTD
+260 
-267 DPNSG
+267 
-272 TVLEEAQYYM
+272 VLEQMKERFGENSDVAQS
-282 DQIDVLN
+282 
-289 AELADAQ
+289 AQ
-296 KRQSEYANTLG
+296 KDLDELTAKFKEND
-307 ETSTEYQAV
+307 QA
-316 TGRIAEIQAE
+316 IQE
-326 TTKYNEALTS
+326 NIKNIML
-336 LVSEID
+336 
-342 TQAESLDTSTESG
+342 QAESLSDDSDAAKMLKDSINDLYTAYLMDQGDIGGAYTSFLKSNDLG
-355 KQLKSAIDDLLLSYM
+355 SLDKQLQSL
-370 QFTDSD
+370 
-376 SFFDSFVSTK
+376 
-386 GFERLDR
+386 
-393 SFSRM
+393 
-398 AENNE
+398 AEHKE
-403 LTAEAIA
+403 LTREDILA
-410 QNQEFVWELTQAGIT
+410 NQEFVWMLTQVGIT

-434 ALAAAARES
+434 ALAAAQQS
-443 GAAMSDGFD
+443 AADAPSFD
-452 LSNYADVDAALA
+452 LSSAEGLKSALS
-464 DIIERLDVI
+464 DIIERLGVV
-473 NSTEINAAHFE
+473 NSTELNAANF
-484 DLDNTAWEDLQIL
+484 DTVDGDAGDAWAELQRI
-497 MEETGMTLE
+497 MQETGMTLE
-506 QVIERAEE
+506 EIIEKSEE
-514 LGLVASSGAGLLGDG
+514 FGLVSSDG
-529 FADAAQDA
+529 ISQLTDEFIEANQNTQTFSQNLSNIQTRIDA
-537 QILMTNLA
+537 LTS
-545 GVQQRMDVLIG
+545 
-556 AYQSLANGEKLSA
+556 AYQSLSNGEKLSA
-569 STMQELLNYYPQ
+569 DIVQNLLSYYPQ
-581 LESELMQ
+581 LESELLE
-588 YLTGMRTHTELMA
+588 YLAGLRSQSQLMA
-601 DLEELYQLD
+601 DLESAYQVD
-610 LDNWNALLTAKL
+610 LDNWRALILAKM
-622 ENDSEFWAQ
+622 
-631 WLSNNETWVDEFA
+631 SNNEEFYSQIITDNAAWVSEF
-644 SAYGVDLSNYTSY
+644 SRQYGVDLSQCQSY
-657 AQAKMALMQAMINM
+657 AQAKIKVFQTIMDAAMAAARATAGMTNIEGPLTWEQTSGATTAALEEIERAMEELNSISM
-671 QNMEVIGG
+671 GSI
-679 RETTVDDTG
+679 
-688 AIVTGQ
+688 
-694 RRVQDAVNVTEDA
+694 
-707 VKSLE
+707 
-712 DAFKQAQS
+712 
-720 VSFNAL
+720 

-910 EAQKK
+910 EAQKQ

-1084 NNAYAALETFG
+1084 NNAYAALEAFG
-1095 GKQFDVLSVMNDL
+1095 GKQFDVLDVMNNL
-1108 TFAADGFTAS
+1108 TVAADGFNES
-1118 LSEAVAEAGNL
+1118 LRQAVEEAGNL
-1129 QSALQGVLN
+1129 QSALQDVLS
-1138 MQSTVAKFNQ
+1138 MQSSVNR

-1183 ISYKKFR
+1183 ISYKQFR
-1190 SYMENLK
+1190 TYMENLK

-1227 QEIIDSFTRMYR
+1227 QEIIDSFTRMYS

>member
-1 MFGQDS
+1 MFNQGS
-7 IKNLDDYRNKLSE
+7 LKELDDYKNKLSE
-20 LKEYILDFDASA
+20 VFQYITDFNASK
-32 RTQRAQNILS
+32 RTQQAQSILNID
-42 VDISEYERA
+42 VSEYEKA
-51 VDIYDE
+51 VSIYED
-57 LIQKDNSLT
+57 LLKKDSAFT

-78 FQNASDSARDY
+78 FKDASDSLKNY
-89 AAANDMTAESVSKFQ
+89 VAANDLTSESVGRFKQ
-104 QRQTVAI
+104 QQTVAI
-111 DAMQKTSLASR
+111 ETMQKTSLASK
-122 AAAIGMGLLN
+122 AASVGVGLLSA
-132 TALTSLAVA
+132 ALSSIVTLAVV
-141 GASIIIN
+141 STI
-148 AVVQAIDELIIT
+148 QALITKIDELLHQEEIWLEKT
-160 QEECVEKAAELNSE
+160 QELKEKHEELESE
-174 YQSLENE
+174 IA
-181 LQSLTSELNATK
+181 SLTSELDNLNK
-193 EAIAELEGQGTLTIT
+193 QIDELEGKDHLTLT
-208 EQGELETLKE
+208 EQSDLENLRNQRLELEQTLAVQRQLNEEARKAESDAAINYFKSNNIIDNTFGLMGE
-218 QNAELERQ
+218 QTSLESQ
-226 IALKKTLQEQNRA
+226 IQTSTR
-239 NASAN
+239 
-244 AEAYFNTTEKY
+244 
-255 EVHGP
+255 
-260 QQIWFTD
+260 
-267 DPNSG
+267 
-272 TVLEEAQYYM
+272 VLEQMKERFGENSDVAQS
-282 DQIDVLN
+282 
-289 AELADAQ
+289 AQ
-296 KRQSEYANTLG
+296 KDLDELTAKFKEND
-307 ETSTEYQAV
+307 QA
-316 TGRIAEIQAE
+316 IQE
-326 TTKYNEALTS
+326 NIKNIML
-336 LVSEID
+336 
-342 TQAESLDTSTESG
+342 QAESLSDDSDAAKMLKDSINDLYTAYLMDQGDIGGAYTSFLKSNDLG
-355 KQLKSAIDDLLLSYM
+355 SLDKQLQSL
-370 QFTDSD
+370 
-376 SFFDSFVSTK
+376 
-386 GFERLDR
+386 
-393 SFSRM
+393 
-398 AENNE
+398 AEHKE
-403 LTAEAIA
+403 LTREDILA
-410 QNQEFVWELTQAGIT
+410 NQEFVWMLTQVGIT

-434 ALAAAARES
+434 ALAAAQQS
-443 GAAMSDGFD
+443 AADAPSFD
-452 LSNYADVDAALA
+452 LSSAEGLKSALS
-464 DIIERLDVI
+464 DIIERLGVV
-473 NSTEINAAHFE
+473 NSTELNAANF
-484 DLDNTAWEDLQIL
+484 DTVDGDAGDAWAELHRIMQ
-497 MEETGMTLE
+497 ETGMTLE
-506 QVIERAEE
+506 EIIEKSEE
-514 LGLVASSGAGLLGDG
+514 FGLVSSDG
-529 FADAAQDA
+529 ISQLTDEFIEANQNTQTFSQNLSNIQTRIDA
-537 QILMTNLA
+537 LTS
-545 GVQQRMDVLIG
+545 
-556 AYQSLANGEKLSA
+556 AYQSLSNGEKLSA
-569 STMQELLNYYPQ
+569 DIVQNLLSYYPQ
-581 LESELMQ
+581 LESELLE
-588 YLTGMRTHTELMA
+588 YLAGLRSQSQLMA
-601 DLEELYQLD
+601 DLESAYQVD
-610 LDNWNALLTAKL
+610 LDNWRALILAKM
-622 ENDSEFWAQ
+622 
-631 WLSNNETWVDEFA
+631 SNNEEFYSQIITDNAAWVSEF
-644 SAYGVDLSNYTSY
+644 SRQYGVDLSQCQSY
-657 AQAKMALMQAMINM
+657 AQAKIKVFQTIMDAAMAAARATAGMTNIEGPLTWEQTSGATTAALEEIERAMEELNSISM
-671 QNMEVIGG
+671 GSI
-679 RETTVDDTG
+679 
-688 AIVTGQ
+688 
-694 RRVQDAVNVTEDA
+694 
-707 VKSLE
+707 
-712 DAFKQAQS
+712 
-720 VSFNAL
+720 
-726 EGQFGSLQSAIDSTA
+726 EGQFSSLQSAIDSTA

-778 NQLDGIDAS
+778 NELDGIDAS

-894 ADIEAQLA
+894 ADIEARLA

-910 EAQKK
+910 EAQKQ

-942 ITALENEKKQYEEE
+942 IAALENEKKQYEEE

-1183 ISYKKFR
+1183 ISYKQFR

-1227 QEIIDSFTRMYR
+1227 QEIIDSFTRMYS

>member
-1 MFGQDS
+1 MFNQGS
-7 IKNLDDYRNKLSE
+7 LKELDDYKNKLSE
-20 LKEYILDFDASA
+20 VFQYITDFNASK
-32 RTQRAQNILS
+32 RTQQAQSILNID
-42 VDISEYERA
+42 VSEYEKA
-51 VDIYDE
+51 VSIYED
-57 LIQKDNSLT
+57 LLKKDSAFT

-78 FQNASDSARDY
+78 FKDASDSLKNY
-89 AAANDMTAESVSKFQ
+89 AAANDLTSESVGRFKQ
-104 QRQTVAI
+104 QQTVAI
-111 DAMQKTSLASR
+111 ETMQKTSLASK
-122 AAAIGMGLLN
+122 AASVGVGLLSA
-132 TALTSLAVA
+132 ALSSIVTLAVV
-141 GASIIIN
+141 STI
-148 AVVQAIDELIIT
+148 QALITKIDELLHQEEIWLEKT
-160 QEECVEKAAELNSE
+160 QELKEKHEELESE
-174 YQSLENE
+174 IA
-181 LQSLTSELNATK
+181 SLTSELDNLNK
-193 EAIAELEGQGTLTIT
+193 QIDELEGKDHLTLT
-208 EQGELETLKE
+208 EQSDLENLRNQRLELEQTLAVQRQLNEEAKKAESDAAINYFKSNNIIDNTFGLMGE
-218 QNAELERQ
+218 QTSLESQ
-226 IALKKTLQEQNRA
+226 IQTSTR
-239 NASAN
+239 
-244 AEAYFNTTEKY
+244 
-255 EVHGP
+255 
-260 QQIWFTD
+260 
-267 DPNSG
+267 
-272 TVLEEAQYYM
+272 VLEQMKERFGENSDVAQS
-282 DQIDVLN
+282 
-289 AELADAQ
+289 AQ
-296 KRQSEYANTLG
+296 KDLDELTAKFKEND
-307 ETSTEYQAV
+307 QA
-316 TGRIAEIQAE
+316 IQE
-326 TTKYNEALTS
+326 NIKNIML
-336 LVSEID
+336 
-342 TQAESLDTSTESG
+342 QAESLSDDSDAAKMLKDSINDLYTAYLMDQGDIGGAYTSFLKSNDLG
-355 KQLKSAIDDLLLSYM
+355 SLDKQLQSL
-370 QFTDSD
+370 
-376 SFFDSFVSTK
+376 
-386 GFERLDR
+386 
-393 SFSRM
+393 
-398 AENNE
+398 AEHKE
-403 LTAEAIA
+403 LTREDILA
-410 QNQEFVWELTQAGIT
+410 NQEFVWMLTQVGIT

-434 ALAAAARES
+434 ALAAAQQS
-443 GAAMSDGFD
+443 AADAPSFD
-452 LSNYADVDAALA
+452 LSSAEGLKSALS
-464 DIIERLDVI
+464 DIIERLGVV
-473 NSTEINAAHFE
+473 NSTELNAANF
-484 DLDNTAWEDLQIL
+484 DTVDGDAGDAWAELQRI
-497 MEETGMTLE
+497 MQETGMTLE
-506 QVIERAEE
+506 EIIEKSEE
-514 LGLVASSGAGLLGDG
+514 FGLVSSDG
-529 FADAAQDA
+529 ISQLTDEFIEANQNTQTFSQNLSNIQTRIDA
-537 QILMTNLA
+537 LTS
-545 GVQQRMDVLIG
+545 
-556 AYQSLANGEKLSA
+556 AYQSLSNGEKLSA
-569 STMQELLNYYPQ
+569 DIVQNLLSYYPQ
-581 LESELMQ
+581 LESELLE
-588 YLTGMRTHTELMA
+588 YLAGLRSQSQLMA
-601 DLEELYQLD
+601 DLESAYQVD
-610 LDNWNALLTAKL
+610 LDNWRALILAKM
-622 ENDSEFWAQ
+622 
-631 WLSNNETWVDEFA
+631 SNNEEFYSQIITDNAAWVSEF
-644 SAYGVDLSNYTSY
+644 SRQYGVDLSQCQSY
-657 AQAKMALMQAMINM
+657 AQAKIKVFQTIMDAAMAAARATAGMTNIEGPLTWEQTSGATTAALEEIERAMEELNSISM
-671 QNMEVIGG
+671 GSI
-679 RETTVDDTG
+679 
-688 AIVTGQ
+688 
-694 RRVQDAVNVTEDA
+694 
-707 VKSLE
+707 
-712 DAFKQAQS
+712 
-720 VSFNAL
+720 
-726 EGQFGSLQSAIDSTA
+726 EGQFSSLQSAIDSTA

-778 NQLDGIDAS
+778 NQMDGIDAS

-910 EAQKK
+910 EAQKQ

-1084 NNAYAALETFG
+1084 NNAYAALEAFG
-1095 GKQFDVLSVMNDL
+1095 GKQFDVLDVMNNL
-1108 TFAADGFTAS
+1108 TVAADGFNES
-1118 LSEAVAEAGNL
+1118 LRQAVEEAGNL
-1129 QSALQGVLN
+1129 QSALKGVLN
-1138 MQSTVAKFNQ
+1138 MQSSVNRAG
-1148 ASMIDAA
+1148 MIDAA

-1183 ISYKKFR
+1183 ISYKQFR

-1227 QEIIDSFTRMYR
+1227 QEIIDSFTRMYS

>member
-1 MFGQDS
+1 MFNQGS
-7 IKNLDDYRNKLSE
+7 LKELDDYKNKLSE
-20 LKEYILDFDASA
+20 VFQYITDFNASK
-32 RTQRAQNILS
+32 RTQQAQSILNID
-42 VDISEYERA
+42 VSEYEKA
-51 VDIYDE
+51 VSIYED
-57 LIQKDNSLT
+57 LLKKDSAFT

-78 FQNASDSARDY
+78 FKDASDSLKNY
-89 AAANDMTAESVSKFQ
+89 AAANDLTSESVGRFKQ
-104 QRQTVAI
+104 QQTVAI
-111 DAMQKTSLASR
+111 ETMQKTSLASK
-122 AAAIGMGLLN
+122 AASVGVGLLSA
-132 TALTSLAVA
+132 ALSSIVTLAVV
-141 GASIIIN
+141 STI
-148 AVVQAIDELIIT
+148 QALITKIDELLHQEEIWLEKT
-160 QEECVEKAAELNSE
+160 QELKEKHEELESE
-174 YQSLENE
+174 IA
-181 LQSLTSELNATK
+181 SLTSELDNLNK
-193 EAIAELEGQGTLTIT
+193 QIDELEGKDHLTLT
-208 EQGELETLKE
+208 EQSDLENLRNQRLELEQTLAVQRQLNEEARKAESDAAINYFKSNNIIDNTFGLMGE
-218 QNAELERQ
+218 QTSLESQ
-226 IALKKTLQEQNRA
+226 IQTSTR
-239 NASAN
+239 
-244 AEAYFNTTEKY
+244 
-255 EVHGP
+255 
-260 QQIWFTD
+260 
-267 DPNSG
+267 
-272 TVLEEAQYYM
+272 VLEQMKERFGENSDVAQS
-282 DQIDVLN
+282 
-289 AELADAQ
+289 AQ
-296 KRQSEYANTLG
+296 KDLDELTAKFKEND
-307 ETSTEYQAV
+307 QA
-316 TGRIAEIQAE
+316 IQE
-326 TTKYNEALTS
+326 NIKNIML
-336 LVSEID
+336 
-342 TQAESLDTSTESG
+342 QAESLSDDSDAAKMLKDSINDLYTAYLMDQGDIGGAYTSFLKSNDLSSLD
-355 KQLKSAIDDLLLSYM
+355 KQLQSL
-370 QFTDSD
+370 
-376 SFFDSFVSTK
+376 
-386 GFERLDR
+386 
-393 SFSRM
+393 
-398 AENNE
+398 AEHKE
-403 LTAEAIA
+403 LTREDILA
-410 QNQEFVWELTQAGIT
+410 NQEFVWMLTQVGIT

-434 ALAAAARES
+434 ALAAAQQS
-443 GAAMSDGFD
+443 AADAPSFD
-452 LSNYADVDAALA
+452 LSSAEGLKSALS
-464 DIIERLDVI
+464 DIIERLGVV
-473 NSTEINAAHFE
+473 NSTELNAANF
-484 DLDNTAWEDLQIL
+484 DTVDGDAGDAWAELQRI
-497 MEETGMTLE
+497 MQETGMTLE
-506 QVIERAEE
+506 EIIEKSEE
-514 LGLVASSGAGLLGDG
+514 FGLVSSDG
-529 FADAAQDA
+529 ISQLTDEFIEANQNTQTFSQNLSNIQTRIDA
-537 QILMTNLA
+537 LTS
-545 GVQQRMDVLIG
+545 
-556 AYQSLANGEKLSA
+556 AYQSLSNGEKLSA
-569 STMQELLNYYPQ
+569 DIVQNLLSYYPQ
-581 LESELMQ
+581 LESELLE
-588 YLTGMRTHTELMA
+588 YLAGLRSQSQLMA
-601 DLEELYQLD
+601 DLESAYQVD
-610 LDNWNALLTAKL
+610 LDNWRALILAKM
-622 ENDSEFWAQ
+622 
-631 WLSNNETWVDEFA
+631 SNNEEFYSQIITDNAAWVSEF
-644 SAYGVDLSNYTSY
+644 SRQYGVDLSQCQSY
-657 AQAKMALMQAMINM
+657 AQAKIKVFQTIMDAAMAAARATAGMTNIEGPLTWEQTSGATTAALEEIERAMEELNSISM
-671 QNMEVIGG
+671 GSI
-679 RETTVDDTG
+679 
-688 AIVTGQ
+688 
-694 RRVQDAVNVTEDA
+694 
-707 VKSLE
+707 
-712 DAFKQAQS
+712 
-720 VSFNAL
+720 

-778 NQLDGIDAS
+778 NELDGIDAS
-787 LDAMQ
+787 LEAMQ

-910 EAQKK
+910 EAQKQ

-1129 QSALQGVLN
+1129 QSALQGILN

-1183 ISYKKFR
+1183 ISYKQFR
-1190 SYMENLK
+1190 TYMENLK

-1227 QEIIDSFTRMYR
+1227 QEIIDSFTRMYS

-1268 VSAVSGSEPINFF
+1268 VSAVPGSEPINFF

>member
-1 MFGQDS
+1 MFNQGS
-7 IKNLDDYRNKLSE
+7 LKELEDYKNKLSE
-20 LKEYILDFDASA
+20 VFQYITDFNASK
-32 RTQRAQNILS
+32 RTQQAQSILNID
-42 VDISEYERA
+42 VSEYEKA
-51 VDIYDE
+51 VSIYDE
-57 LIQKDNSLT
+57 LLQKDSELT
-66 ESAAKKQAISEA
+66 KEAAKKQAISDA
-78 FQNASDSARDY
+78 FQDASDSLRDY
-89 AAANDMTAESVSKFQ
+89 ADANDMTAESVSKFQ
-104 QRQTVAI
+104 QRQTAAI
-111 DAMQKTSLASR
+111 DAMQKTSLGAR
-122 AAAIGMGLLN
+122 AASVGVGLL
-132 TALTSLAVA
+132 TSALTAA
-141 GASIIIN
+141 GIAFVTMAAQWAWDN
-148 AVVQAIDELIIT
+148 LITPIET
-160 QEECVEKAAELNSE
+160 AAEKAQELRQEAESLQSEVDSLNSE
-174 YQSLENE
+174 
-181 LQSLTSELNATK
+181 LQTTNDR
-193 EAIAELEGQGTLTIT
+193 IAELQAKGHLTFT
-208 EQGELETLKE
+208 EQGELANLQAQRE
-218 QNAELERQ
+218 ELER
-226 IALKKTLQEQNRA
+226 ILAVQEKLAENKLNEA
-239 NASAN
+239 NN
-244 AEAYFNTTEKY
+244 AAVDYFNTTDFEG
-255 EVHGP
+255 ETIIEETNRMMDMRD
-260 QQIWFTD
+260 Q
-267 DPNSG
+267 
-272 TVLEEAQYYM
+272 LEERRRELIAKQAELSEAGQTSTLEYQSLTNQIEAAGNGIERYNKNIDDNIQAMQEQGQYLKEGTQTFNDYN
-282 DQIDVLN
+282 DVLN
-289 AELADAQ
+289 RYLAE
-296 KRQSEYANTLG
+296 
-307 ETSTEYQAV
+307 
-316 TGRIAEIQAE
+316 
-326 TTKYNEALTS
+326 
-336 LVSEID
+336 
-342 TQAESLDTSTESG
+342 
-355 KQLKSAIDDLLLSYM
+355 DDLGKM
-370 QFTDSD
+370 FENV
-376 SFFDSFVSTK
+376 VSSN
-386 GFERLDR
+386 GLERVDAY
-393 SFSRM
+393 FQRM
-398 AENNE
+398 AENGR
-403 LTAEAIA
+403 LTPEMIAQSEEYANAITQEGLSAEEASEHYYAMAEAKQTA
-410 QNQEFVWELTQAGIT
+410 ANAPQPD
-425 IDEVVEHYN
+425 IDFSDFEDADE
-434 ALAAAARES
+434 ALKQ
-443 GAAMSDGFD
+443 
-452 LSNYADVDAALA
+452 V
-464 DIIERLDVI
+464 IEDMGVI
-473 NSTEINAAHFE
+473 NSTELNATHFE
-484 DLDNTAWEDLQIL
+484 VEGMDASLWQEFIDYCNEYNLSV
-497 MEETGMTLE
+497 EEA
-506 QVIERAEE
+506 IEKAEE
-514 LGLVASSGAGLLGDG
+514 LGYVSSDAVSGIASS
-529 FADAAQDA
+529 FADAATGTQSLVA
-537 QILMTNLA
+537 GLA

-622 ENDSEFWAQ
+622 ENDSEFWTQ

-694 RRVQDAVNVTEDA
+694 QRVQDAVNVTEDA

-720 VSFNAL
+720 VSFNSL

-778 NQLDGIDAS
+778 NELDGIDAS

-846 KIYEDQ
+846 KIYEGQ

-910 EAQKK
+910 EAQKQ

-982 QKAKEAFDDSIEAEI
+982 QKAKDAFDDAIEGEI

-1037 AQINDEASLRQ
+1037 AQINDEAALRQ

-1108 TFAADGFTAS
+1108 TFAADGFNES
-1118 LSEAVAEAGNL
+1118 LRQAVEEAGNL
-1129 QSALQGVLN
+1129 QSALQGVLS
-1138 MQSTVAKFNQ
+1138 MQSSVNR

-1183 ISYKKFR
+1183 ISYKQFR
-1190 SYMENLK
+1190 TYMENLK

-1227 QEIIDSFTRMYR
+1227 QEIIDSFTRMYS